1 MIVEVGG
8 GNSGIAE
15 YLEKG
20 LKQGRIF
27 SRDEL
32 DQRIV
37 LEGDLELT
45 NQIINSIEDNGQE
58 RYLHITLSFRED
70 DISNDLL
77 QSVTAEYKSL
87 LMSAYNDDEYNF
99 YAEAHLPKIQSIEDL
114 KTGKMIERK
123 PHIHI
128 VIPERNLLTG
138 NKLLP
143 TGYSDTVNVKNI
155 PYLDS
160 IQEYINYKYNLE
172 SPKDFMR
179 EGGNHSANVLS
190 RIKGDFFGEKQSQF
204 KAKMVDEI
212 SSGKIN
218 SLDSFQQ
225 RLSDFGEVKVRNK
238 GKANQYFAVKLA
250 EDKKFTNLN
259 HPVFSEK
266 AIVTKA
272 LPKPDIDTINA
283 RLSEWKN
290 RVSKEIK
297 FVDFAT
303 PSFRQQYAKADLSE
317 KAQLLIEREQNYE
330 RKHRQGSSL
339 DRTSRRKRNHQSNV
353 AHFNSRQSKPIT
365 RAAVGL
371 SSVQS
376 GIMVRGTAQ
385 RGTRTQ
391 DILPENELN
400 HLRNRKSSLNPSL
413 RRNDSSR
420 RGGNARG
427 RIDVKSPISSRS
439 FNQIAS
445 GVPKQS
451 YQKNIFDKSIESRPY
466 ITPFEHYLETIG
478 NTVRIVKFS
487 DSNVLSHL
495 ANQSIDSQAK
505 QAEMAQYAEIR
516 RNIDPAAF
524 LKQLEKIYA
533 VEPKN
538 YKISYAKDGSPRFNV
553 GKRNLNASDFLTKH
567 LNLQWQEAKSVLEFC
582 YANQQ
587 NRNINQERLAFEKI
601 KSNIKAFDDD
611 LRLFEKKAHTTL
623 HNMNVDN
630 RNAFREEK
638 KRIYARCNL
647 TPKIRNQELAIAS
660 FRCMQRQELIDEFA
674 KNTAFFVKEAKQYFQ
689 QSGYSIRSLEE
700 IDMATQAGKK
710 LQNLQPNYITSAT
723 KELELEDEKK
733 GLFNRIFDRVR
744 EQNPL
749 NQENAQSQQNQH
761 TKDIYSTSSG
771 EEVGTDYRGNIQF
784 KNLALQESLKKNNI
798 GVAKHTDG
806 KIEYKSLTDGKL
818 ICTDDGDKMR
828 IHKKDMSPENV
839 KFFLEVSIDRYGNEL
854 QINGKK
860 EFKDMVIEAAAANNL
875 PVILKPAELQEQ
887 LIARRKEL
895 EIEQKVEIG
904 NSIEKSISE
913 KSQYKNDSNLMTESL
928 VERAEDNANKEDSSL
943 NLSSVESDL
952 SRIAKGELA
961 FTDITGKFEDQKY
974 RDHYKE
980 YVKLHKSEIL
990 AGNRVLTLE
999 QAINASDLITAYN
1012 RQDYYQ
1018 TKYPEYKEHFNQ
1030 AKIYVDKQ
1038 LNGYLNHK
1046 EFIEHCN
1053 KSPILKTAY
1062 NEALEIKLL
1071 QSNISLEK
1079 LQNDSVLS
1087 TNYYQSIEEK
1097 VRKERDF
1104 ILSVKKDVTD
1114 LDKANLKISD
1124 IAEKLQEPR
1133 YREVFKEAIADF
1145 NKSTDKPKF
1154 EFDSIIK
1161 IAEKSINNSNSIN
1174 IEFEYNKQLSIESG
1188 KNSYVVK
1195 IDGVPAQEAI
1205 KQKPELLK
1213 MLDNVALHKDMQA
1226 KGISAELLKSGV
1238 VQPKQLENELKVT
1251 KPKNMTV
1258 DLSGKSVEK
1267 VKAVKSSNLEL

>member
-1 MIVEVGG
+1 MIVEIGG

-32 DQRIV
+32 DHRVV
-37 LEGDLELT
+37 LDGDLELT
-45 NQIINSIEDNGQE
+45 NKIINSIEDNGQE

-99 YAEAHLPKIQSIEDL
+99 YAEAHLPKIQSIEDS

-143 TGYSDTVNVKNI
+143 TGYTDTVNVKNI

-179 EGGNHSANVLS
+179 EGGHHSANVLS
-190 RIKGDFFGEKQSQF
+190 RIKGDFFGEKQSKF
-204 KAKMVDEI
+204 KAQLVDEI

-218 SLDSFQQ
+218 TLESFQR
-225 RLSDFGEVKVRNK
+225 RLSDFGEVKIRNK

-272 LPKPDIDTINA
+272 LPKADIDTIQV
-283 RLSEWKN
+283 RLSEWQN

-303 PSFRQQYAKADLSE
+303 PTFRQKYAKADLDE
-317 KAQLLIEREQNYE
+317 KAQLLIEREQTYE

-339 DRTSRRKRNHQSNV
+339 DRTNRRKRNNQSNV
-353 AHFNSRQSKPIT
+353 AHLNSRQSKPIT
-365 RAAVGL
+365 RAAV
-371 SSVQS
+371 
-376 GIMVRGTAQ
+376 
-385 RGTRTQ
+385 
-391 DILPENELN
+391 N
-400 HLRNRKSSLNPSL
+400 HLRNGEPSINSSL

-420 RGGNARG
+420 RRGNARG
-427 RIDVKSPISSRS
+427 RIDVKPPISSRS
-439 FNQIAS
+439 YNQITS

-451 YQKNIFDKSIESRPY
+451 YQKNIFDKSIESRSY
-466 ITPFEHYLETIG
+466 ITPFEHYLETVG

-487 DSNVLSHL
+487 DSNALSHL
-495 ANQSIDSQAK
+495 AYKTLDSQVK

-516 RNIDPAAF
+516 RNIEPVAF
-524 LKQLEKIYA
+524 LNQLEKIYA
-533 VEPKN
+533 VDPKN
-538 YKISYAKDGSPRFNV
+538 HKISYAKDGSPRFNV

-582 YANQQ
+582 YANQH
-587 NRNINQERLAFEKI
+587 NKNINQERLAFEKM
-601 KSNIKAFDDD
+601 KSNIKAFDND
-611 LRLFEKKAHTTL
+611 LRRFEKNVHTTL

-638 KRIYARCNL
+638 KRIYARHNL

-674 KNTAFFVKEAKQYFQ
+674 QNTASFVKEAKQYFQ

-700 IDMATQAGKK
+700 IDMATKAGQK
-710 LQNLQPNYITSAT
+710 LQDLQPNSIAPAT
-723 KELELEDEKK
+723 KELEREDEKK

-749 NQENAQSQQNQH
+749 NQENEQSQQNH
-761 TKDIYSTSSG
+761 YAKDIYATQSG

-818 ICTDDGDKMR
+818 ICTDDGDKMK
-828 IHKKDMSPENV
+828 IHQKDMSPENV

-854 QINGKK
+854 KINGKK
-860 EFKDMVIEAAAANNL
+860 EFKDMVVEAAAANNL

-895 EIEQKVEIG
+895 EMEQKVEVG
-904 NSIEKSISE
+904 NSIEKAAPEQTQEKAKDEQRSSIEPVQSKSAANDEFRQPQAAEPLKAQPEQAHTPAEQPKSVQEQPQATTE
-913 KSQYKNDSNLMTESL
+913 KAAAISQTKAESSKTTERPAYTIEFKYDESAKQRTAQESAVVAGRFYSVKVNGVPVQEAMKSDPNVAKVLENAAKNSPDLKAKNITADNLKSGFILGLQTSN
-928 VERAEDNANKEDSSL
+928 VGA
-943 NLSSVESDL
+943 
-952 SRIAKGELA
+952 
-961 FTDITGKFEDQKY
+961 GKFNKPE
-974 RDHYKE
+974 
-980 YVKLHKSEIL
+980 
-990 AGNRVLTLE
+990 TL
-999 QAINASDLITAYN
+999 
-1012 RQDYYQ
+1012 
-1018 TKYPEYKEHFNQ
+1018 K
-1030 AKIYVDKQ
+1030 
-1038 LNGYLNHK
+1038 LNG
-1046 EFIEHCN
+1046 
-1053 KSPILKTAY
+1053 SG
-1062 NEALEIKLL
+1062 
-1071 QSNISLEK
+1071 QQIS
-1079 LQNDSVLS
+1079 
-1087 TNYYQSIEEK
+1087 TP
-1097 VRKERDF
+1097 
-1104 ILSVKKDVTD
+1104 
-1114 LDKANLKISD
+1114 KA
-1124 IAEKLQEPR
+1124 Q
-1133 YREVFKEAIADF
+1133 
-1145 NKSTDKPKF
+1145 
-1154 EFDSIIK
+1154 
-1161 IAEKSINNSNSIN
+1161 AEKSAGA
-1174 IEFEYNKQLSIESG
+1174 NK
-1188 KNSYVVK
+1188 
-1195 IDGVPAQEAI
+1195 
-1205 KQKPELLK
+1205 
-1213 MLDNVALHKDMQA
+1213 
-1226 KGISAELLKSGV
+1226 
-1238 VQPKQLENELKVT
+1238 
-1251 KPKNMTV
+1251 
-1258 DLSGKSVEK
+1258 GKS
-1267 VKAVKSSNLEL
+1267 SDISL

>member
-1 MIVEVGG
+1 MIVEIGG

-32 DQRIV
+32 DHRVV
-37 LEGDLELT
+37 LDGDLELT
-45 NQIINSIEDNGQE
+45 NKIINSIEDNGQE

-99 YAEAHLPKIQSIEDL
+99 YAEAHLPKIQSIEDS

-143 TGYSDTVNVKNI
+143 TGYTDTVNVKNI

-179 EGGNHSANVLS
+179 EGGHHSANVLS
-190 RIKGDFFGEKQSQF
+190 RIKGDFFGEKQSKF
-204 KAKMVDEI
+204 KAQLVDEI

-218 SLDSFQQ
+218 TLESFQR
-225 RLSDFGEVKVRNK
+225 RLSDFGEVKIRNK

-272 LPKPDIDTINA
+272 LPKADIDTIQV
-283 RLSEWKN
+283 RLSEWQN

-303 PSFRQQYAKADLSE
+303 PTFRQKYAKADLDE
-317 KAQLLIEREQNYE
+317 KAQLLIEREQTYE

-339 DRTSRRKRNHQSNV
+339 DRTNRRKRNNQSNV
-353 AHFNSRQSKPIT
+353 AHLNSRQSKPIT
-365 RAAVGL
+365 RAAVGV
-371 SSVQS
+371 SSMQS
-376 GIMVRGTAQ
+376 GVVVRGATQ

-391 DILPENELN
+391 SLLSKNELN
-400 HLRNRKSSLNPSL
+400 HLRNGEPSINSSL

-420 RGGNARG
+420 RRGNARG
-427 RIDVKSPISSRS
+427 RIDVKPPISSRS
-439 FNQIAS
+439 YNQITS

-451 YQKNIFDKSIESRPY
+451 YQKNIFDKSIESRSY
-466 ITPFEHYLETIG
+466 ITPFEHYLETVG

-487 DSNVLSHL
+487 DSNALSHL
-495 ANQSIDSQAK
+495 AYKTLDSQVK

-516 RNIDPAAF
+516 RNIEPVAF
-524 LKQLEKIYA
+524 LNQLEKIYA
-533 VEPKN
+533 VDPKN
-538 YKISYAKDGSPRFNV
+538 HKISYAKDGSPRFNV

-582 YANQQ
+582 YANQH
-587 NRNINQERLAFEKI
+587 NKNINQERLAFEKM
-601 KSNIKAFDDD
+601 KSNIKAFDND
-611 LRLFEKKAHTTL
+611 LRRFEKNVHTTL

-638 KRIYARCNL
+638 KRIYARHNL

-674 KNTAFFVKEAKQYFQ
+674 QNTASFVKEAKQYFQ

-700 IDMATQAGKK
+700 IDMATKAGQK
-710 LQNLQPNYITSAT
+710 LQDLQPNSIAPAT
-723 KELELEDEKK
+723 KELEREDEKK

-749 NQENAQSQQNQH
+749 NQENEQSQQNH
-761 TKDIYSTSSG
+761 YAKDIYATQSG

-818 ICTDDGDKMR
+818 ICTDDGDKMK
-828 IHKKDMSPENV
+828 IHQKDMSPENV

-854 QINGKK
+854 KINGKK
-860 EFKDMVIEAAAANNL
+860 EFKDMVVEAAAANNL

-895 EIEQKVEIG
+895 EMEQKVEVG
-904 NSIEKSISE
+904 NSIEKAAPEQTQEKAKDEQRSSIEPVQSKSAANDEFRQPQAAEPLKAQPEQAHTPAEQPKSVQEQPQATTE
-913 KSQYKNDSNLMTESL
+913 KAAAISQTKAESSKTTERPAYTIEFKYDESAKQRTAQESAVVAGRFYSVKVNGVPVQEAMKSDPNVAKVLENAAKNSPDLKAKNITADNLKSGFILGLQTSN
-928 VERAEDNANKEDSSL
+928 VGA
-943 NLSSVESDL
+943 
-952 SRIAKGELA
+952 
-961 FTDITGKFEDQKY
+961 GKFDKPE
-974 RDHYKE
+974 
-980 YVKLHKSEIL
+980 
-990 AGNRVLTLE
+990 TL
-999 QAINASDLITAYN
+999 
-1012 RQDYYQ
+1012 
-1018 TKYPEYKEHFNQ
+1018 K
-1030 AKIYVDKQ
+1030 
-1038 LNGYLNHK
+1038 LNG
-1046 EFIEHCN
+1046 
-1053 KSPILKTAY
+1053 SG
-1062 NEALEIKLL
+1062 
-1071 QSNISLEK
+1071 QQIS
-1079 LQNDSVLS
+1079 
-1087 TNYYQSIEEK
+1087 TP
-1097 VRKERDF
+1097 
-1104 ILSVKKDVTD
+1104 
-1114 LDKANLKISD
+1114 KA
-1124 IAEKLQEPR
+1124 Q
-1133 YREVFKEAIADF
+1133 
-1145 NKSTDKPKF
+1145 
-1154 EFDSIIK
+1154 
-1161 IAEKSINNSNSIN
+1161 AEKSAGA
-1174 IEFEYNKQLSIESG
+1174 NK
-1188 KNSYVVK
+1188 
-1195 IDGVPAQEAI
+1195 
-1205 KQKPELLK
+1205 
-1213 MLDNVALHKDMQA
+1213 
-1226 KGISAELLKSGV
+1226 
-1238 VQPKQLENELKVT
+1238 
-1251 KPKNMTV
+1251 
-1258 DLSGKSVEK
+1258 GKS
-1267 VKAVKSSNLEL
+1267 SDISL

>member
-1 MIVEVGG
+1 MIVEIGG

-32 DQRIV
+32 DHRVV
-37 LEGDLELT
+37 LDGDLELT
-45 NQIINSIEDNGQE
+45 NKIINSIEDNGQE

-99 YAEAHLPKIQSIEDL
+99 YAEAHLPKIQSIEDS
-114 KTGKMIERK
+114 KTGEMIERK

-143 TGYSDTVNVKNI
+143 TGYTDTVNVKNI

-179 EGGNHSANVLS
+179 EGGHHSANVLS
-190 RIKGDFFGEKQSQF
+190 RIKGDFFGEKQSKF
-204 KAKMVDEI
+204 KAQLVDEI

-218 SLDSFQQ
+218 TLESFQR
-225 RLSDFGEVKVRNK
+225 RLSDFGEVKIRNK

-272 LPKPDIDTINA
+272 LPKADIDTIQV
-283 RLSEWKN
+283 RLSEWQN

-303 PSFRQQYAKADLSE
+303 PTFRQKYAKADLDE
-317 KAQLLIEREQNYE
+317 KAQLLIEREQTYE

-339 DRTSRRKRNHQSNV
+339 DRTNRRKRNHQSNV
-353 AHFNSRQSKPIT
+353 AHLNSRQSKSIT
-365 RAAVGL
+365 RAAVGV
-371 SSVQS
+371 SSMQS
-376 GIMVRGTAQ
+376 GVMVRGATQ

-391 DILPENELN
+391 SLLSENELN
-400 HLRNRKSSLNPSL
+400 HLRNGKPSIDPSL

-420 RGGNARG
+420 RRGNARG
-427 RIDVKSPISSRS
+427 RIDVKPPISSRS
-439 FNQIAS
+439 FNQITS

-451 YQKNIFDKSIESRPY
+451 YQKNIFDKSIESRSY
-466 ITPFEHYLETIG
+466 ITPFEHYLETVG

-487 DSNVLSHL
+487 DSNALSHL
-495 ANQSIDSQAK
+495 AYKTLDSQFK

-516 RNIDPAAF
+516 RNIEPVTF
-524 LKQLEKIYA
+524 LNQLEKIYA
-533 VEPKN
+533 VDPKN
-538 YKISYAKDGSPRFNV
+538 HKISYAKDGSPRFNV

-582 YANQQ
+582 YANQH
-587 NRNINQERLAFEKI
+587 NKNINQERLAFEKM
-601 KSNIKAFDDD
+601 KSNIKAFDND
-611 LRLFEKKAHTTL
+611 LRRFEKNAHTKL

-638 KRIYARCNL
+638 KRIYARHNL

-674 KNTAFFVKEAKQYFQ
+674 QNTASFVKEAKQYFQ

-700 IDMATQAGKK
+700 IDMATKAGQK
-710 LQNLQPNYITSAT
+710 LQDLQPNSIAPAT
-723 KELELEDEKK
+723 KELEREDEKK

-749 NQENAQSQQNQH
+749 NQENEQSQQNH
-761 TKDIYSTSSG
+761 HAKDIYATQSG

-818 ICTDDGDKMR
+818 ICTDDGDKMK
-828 IHKKDMSPENV
+828 IHQKDMSPENV

-854 QINGKK
+854 KINGKK
-860 EFKDMVIEAAAANNL
+860 EFKDMVVEAAAANNL

-895 EIEQKVEIG
+895 EMEQKVEVG
-904 NSIEKSISE
+904 NSIEKAAPEQTQEKAKDEQRSSIEPVQSKSAANDEFRQPQAAEPLKAQPEQAHTPAEQPKSVQEQPQTTTE
-913 KSQYKNDSNLMTESL
+913 KAAAISQTKAESSKTTERPAYTIEFKYDESAKQRTAQESAVVAGRFYSVKVNGVPVQEAMKSDPNVAKVLENAAKNSPDLKAKNITADNLKSGYILGLQTSN
-928 VERAEDNANKEDSSL
+928 VGA
-943 NLSSVESDL
+943 
-952 SRIAKGELA
+952 
-961 FTDITGKFEDQKY
+961 GKFDKPE
-974 RDHYKE
+974 
-980 YVKLHKSEIL
+980 
-990 AGNRVLTLE
+990 TL
-999 QAINASDLITAYN
+999 
-1012 RQDYYQ
+1012 
-1018 TKYPEYKEHFNQ
+1018 K
-1030 AKIYVDKQ
+1030 
-1038 LNGYLNHK
+1038 LNG
-1046 EFIEHCN
+1046 
-1053 KSPILKTAY
+1053 SG
-1062 NEALEIKLL
+1062 
-1071 QSNISLEK
+1071 QQIS
-1079 LQNDSVLS
+1079 
-1087 TNYYQSIEEK
+1087 TP
-1097 VRKERDF
+1097 
-1104 ILSVKKDVTD
+1104 
-1114 LDKANLKISD
+1114 KA
-1124 IAEKLQEPR
+1124 Q
-1133 YREVFKEAIADF
+1133 
-1145 NKSTDKPKF
+1145 
-1154 EFDSIIK
+1154 
-1161 IAEKSINNSNSIN
+1161 AEKSAGAS
-1174 IEFEYNKQLSIESG
+1174 K
-1188 KNSYVVK
+1188 
-1195 IDGVPAQEAI
+1195 
-1205 KQKPELLK
+1205 
-1213 MLDNVALHKDMQA
+1213 
-1226 KGISAELLKSGV
+1226 
-1238 VQPKQLENELKVT
+1238 
-1251 KPKNMTV
+1251 
-1258 DLSGKSVEK
+1258 GKS
-1267 VKAVKSSNLEL
+1267 SDISL

>member
-1 MIVEVGG
+1 MIVEIGG

-32 DQRIV
+32 DHRVV
-37 LEGDLELT
+37 LDGDLELT
-45 NQIINSIEDNGQE
+45 NKIINSIEDNGQE

-99 YAEAHLPKIQSIEDL
+99 YAEAHLPKIQSIEDS

-128 VIPERNLLTG
+128 VIPERNLLTE

-143 TGYSDTVNVKNI
+143 TGYTDTVNVKNI

-179 EGGNHSANVLS
+179 EGGHHSANVLS
-190 RIKGDFFGEKQSQF
+190 RIKGDFFGEKQSKF
-204 KAKMVDEI
+204 KAQLVDEI

-218 SLDSFQQ
+218 TLESFQR
-225 RLSDFGEVKVRNK
+225 RLSDFGEVKIRNK

-303 PSFRQQYAKADLSE
+303 PSFRQQYAKADLGE
-317 KAQLLIEREQNYE
+317 KADLLIEREQNYE

-339 DRTSRRKRNHQSNV
+339 DRTNRRKRSHQSNV
-353 AHFNSRQSKPIT
+353 AHLNSRQSKSIT
-365 RAAVGL
+365 RAAVGV
-371 SSVQS
+371 SSMQS
-376 GIMVRGTAQ
+376 GVMVRGATQ

-391 DILPENELN
+391 SLLSENELN
-400 HLRNRKSSLNPSL
+400 YLRNGKPSIDPSL

-420 RGGNARG
+420 RRGNARG
-427 RIDVKSPISSRS
+427 RIDVKPPISSRS
-439 FNQIAS
+439 FNQITS

-451 YQKNIFDKSIESRPY
+451 YQKNIFDKSIESRSY
-466 ITPFEHYLETIG
+466 ITPFEHYLETVG

-487 DSNVLSHL
+487 DSNALSHL
-495 ANQSIDSQAK
+495 AYKTLDSQVK

-516 RNIDPAAF
+516 RNIEPVAF
-524 LKQLEKIYA
+524 LNQLEKIYA
-533 VEPKN
+533 VDPKN
-538 YKISYAKDGSPRFNV
+538 HKISYSKDGSPRFNV

-582 YANQQ
+582 YANQH
-587 NRNINQERLAFEKI
+587 NKSINQERLAFEKM
-601 KSNIKAFDDD
+601 KSNIKAFDND
-611 LRLFEKKAHTTL
+611 LRRFEKNAHTTL

-638 KRIYARCNL
+638 KRIYARHNL

-660 FRCMQRQELIDEFA
+660 FRCMQQQELIDEFA
-674 KNTAFFVKEAKQYFQ
+674 QNTASFVKEAKQYFQ

-700 IDMATQAGKK
+700 IDMATKAGQK
-710 LQNLQPNYITSAT
+710 LQDLQPNSIAPAT
-723 KELELEDEKK
+723 KELERENEKK

-749 NQENAQSQQNQH
+749 NQENEQSQQNH
-761 TKDIYSTSSG
+761 YAKDIYATQSG

-818 ICTDDGDKMR
+818 ICTDDGDKMK
-828 IHKKDMSPENV
+828 IHQKDMSPENV

-854 QINGKK
+854 KINGKK
-860 EFKDMVIEAAAANNL
+860 EFKDMVVEAAAANNL

-895 EIEQKVEIG
+895 EMEQKVEVG
-904 NSIEKSISE
+904 NSIEKAAIEKAAPEQTQETAKDEQSSSIEPVQSKSAANDEFRQPQAAEPLKAQPEQAHTPAEQPQATTE
-913 KSQYKNDSNLMTESL
+913 KAAVISQTKAESSKTTERPAYTIEFKYDESAKQRTAQESAVVAGRFYSVKVNGVPVQEAMKSDPNVAKVLENAAKNSPDLKAKNITADNLKSGYILGLQTSN
-928 VERAEDNANKEDSSL
+928 VGA
-943 NLSSVESDL
+943 
-952 SRIAKGELA
+952 
-961 FTDITGKFEDQKY
+961 GKFDKPE
-974 RDHYKE
+974 
-980 YVKLHKSEIL
+980 
-990 AGNRVLTLE
+990 TL
-999 QAINASDLITAYN
+999 
-1012 RQDYYQ
+1012 
-1018 TKYPEYKEHFNQ
+1018 K
-1030 AKIYVDKQ
+1030 
-1038 LNGYLNHK
+1038 LNGLG
-1046 EFIEHCN
+1046 
-1053 KSPILKTAY
+1053 
-1062 NEALEIKLL
+1062 
-1071 QSNISLEK
+1071 QQIS
-1079 LQNDSVLS
+1079 
-1087 TNYYQSIEEK
+1087 TP
-1097 VRKERDF
+1097 
-1104 ILSVKKDVTD
+1104 
-1114 LDKANLKISD
+1114 KA
-1124 IAEKLQEPR
+1124 Q
-1133 YREVFKEAIADF
+1133 
-1145 NKSTDKPKF
+1145 
-1154 EFDSIIK
+1154 
-1161 IAEKSINNSNSIN
+1161 AEKSAGA
-1174 IEFEYNKQLSIESG
+1174 NK
-1188 KNSYVVK
+1188 
-1195 IDGVPAQEAI
+1195 
-1205 KQKPELLK
+1205 
-1213 MLDNVALHKDMQA
+1213 
-1226 KGISAELLKSGV
+1226 
-1238 VQPKQLENELKVT
+1238 
-1251 KPKNMTV
+1251 
-1258 DLSGKSVEK
+1258 GKS
-1267 VKAVKSSNLEL
+1267 SDISL

>member
-1 MIVEVGG
+1 MIVEIGG

-27 SRDEL
+27 SRDKL
-32 DQRIV
+32 DHRVV
-37 LEGDLELT
+37 LDGDLELT
-45 NQIINSIEDNGQE
+45 NKIINSIEDNGQE

-99 YAEAHLPKIQSIEDL
+99 YAEAHLPKMQSIEDS

-143 TGYSDTVNVKNI
+143 TGYTDTVNVKNI

-179 EGGNHSANVLS
+179 EGGHHSANVLS
-190 RIKGDFFGEKQSQF
+190 RIKGDFFGEKQSKF
-204 KAKMVDEI
+204 KAQLVDEI

-218 SLDSFQQ
+218 TLESFQR
-225 RLSDFGEVKVRNK
+225 RLSDFGEVKIRNK

-272 LPKPDIDTINA
+272 LPKADIDTIQV
-283 RLSEWKN
+283 RLSEWQN

-303 PSFRQQYAKADLSE
+303 PAFRQKYAKADLDE
-317 KAQLLIEREQNYE
+317 KAQLLIEREQTYE

-339 DRTSRRKRNHQSNV
+339 ERASRRQRNHQSN
-353 AHFNSRQSKPIT
+353 ASNTNSRQSKSIA
-365 RAAVGL
+365 RASIGL
-371 SSVQS
+371 SSVQ
-376 GIMVRGTAQ
+376 GGVVVRGATQ

-391 DILPENELN
+391 SLLSENELN
-400 HLRNRKSSLNPSL
+400 HLRNGEPSINSSL

-420 RGGNARG
+420 RRGNARG
-427 RIDVKSPISSRS
+427 RIDVKPPISSRS

-466 ITPFEHYLETIG
+466 ITPFEHYLDTVG

-487 DSNVLSHL
+487 DSNALSHL
-495 ANQSIDSQAK
+495 AYKTLDSQVK

-516 RNIDPAAF
+516 RNIEPVAF
-524 LKQLEKIYA
+524 LNQLEKIYA
-533 VEPKN
+533 VDPKN
-538 YKISYAKDGSPRFNV
+538 HKISYAKDGSPRFNV

-582 YANQQ
+582 YANQH
-587 NRNINQERLAFEKI
+587 NKNINQERLAFEKM
-601 KSNIKAFDDD
+601 KSNIKAFDND
-611 LRLFEKKAHTTL
+611 LRRFEKNAHTTL

-638 KRIYARCNL
+638 KRIYARHNL

-674 KNTAFFVKEAKQYFQ
+674 QNTASFVKEAKQYFQ

-700 IDMATQAGKK
+700 IDMATKAGQK
-710 LQNLQPNYITSAT
+710 LQDLQPNSIAPAT
-723 KELELEDEKK
+723 KELEREDEKK

-749 NQENAQSQQNQH
+749 NQENEQSQQNH
-761 TKDIYSTSSG
+761 YAKDIYATQSG

-818 ICTDDGDKMR
+818 ICTDDGDKMK
-828 IHKKDMSPENV
+828 IHQKDMSPENV

-854 QINGKK
+854 KINGKK
-860 EFKDMVIEAAAANNL
+860 EFKDMVVEAAAANNL

-895 EIEQKVEIG
+895 EMEQKVEVG
-904 NSIEKSISE
+904 NSIEKATPEQAKDEQRSSIEPVQSKSAANDEFRQPQAAEPLKAQPEQAHTPAEQPKPVQEQPQATTE
-913 KSQYKNDSNLMTESL
+913 KAAAISQTKAESSKTTERPAYTIEFKYDESAKQRTAQESAVVAGRFYSVKVNGVPVQEVMKSDPNVAKVLENAAKNSPDLKAKNITADNLKSGYILGLQTSN
-928 VERAEDNANKEDSSL
+928 VGA
-943 NLSSVESDL
+943 
-952 SRIAKGELA
+952 
-961 FTDITGKFEDQKY
+961 GKFDKPE
-974 RDHYKE
+974 
-980 YVKLHKSEIL
+980 
-990 AGNRVLTLE
+990 TL
-999 QAINASDLITAYN
+999 
-1012 RQDYYQ
+1012 
-1018 TKYPEYKEHFNQ
+1018 K
-1030 AKIYVDKQ
+1030 
-1038 LNGYLNHK
+1038 LNG
-1046 EFIEHCN
+1046 
-1053 KSPILKTAY
+1053 SG
-1062 NEALEIKLL
+1062 
-1071 QSNISLEK
+1071 QQIS
-1079 LQNDSVLS
+1079 
-1087 TNYYQSIEEK
+1087 TP
-1097 VRKERDF
+1097 
-1104 ILSVKKDVTD
+1104 
-1114 LDKANLKISD
+1114 KA
-1124 IAEKLQEPR
+1124 Q
-1133 YREVFKEAIADF
+1133 
-1145 NKSTDKPKF
+1145 
-1154 EFDSIIK
+1154 
-1161 IAEKSINNSNSIN
+1161 AEKSAGA
-1174 IEFEYNKQLSIESG
+1174 NK
-1188 KNSYVVK
+1188 
-1195 IDGVPAQEAI
+1195 
-1205 KQKPELLK
+1205 
-1213 MLDNVALHKDMQA
+1213 
-1226 KGISAELLKSGV
+1226 
-1238 VQPKQLENELKVT
+1238 
-1251 KPKNMTV
+1251 
-1258 DLSGKSVEK
+1258 GKS
-1267 VKAVKSSNLEL
+1267 SDISL

>member
-1 MIVEVGG
+1 MIVEIGG

-32 DQRIV
+32 DHRVV
-37 LEGDLELT
+37 LDGDLELT
-45 NQIINSIEDNGQE
+45 NKIINSIEDNGQE

-99 YAEAHLPKIQSIEDL
+99 YAEAHLPKIQSIEDS
-114 KTGKMIERK
+114 KTGEMIERK

-143 TGYSDTVNVKNI
+143 TGYTDTVNVKNI

-179 EGGNHSANVLS
+179 EGGHHSANVLS
-190 RIKGDFFGEKQSQF
+190 RIKGDFFGEKQSKF
-204 KAKMVDEI
+204 KAQLVDEI

-218 SLDSFQQ
+218 TLESFQR
-225 RLSDFGEVKVRNK
+225 RLSDFGEVKIRNK

-272 LPKPDIDTINA
+272 LPKADIDTIQV
-283 RLSEWKN
+283 RLSEWQN

-303 PSFRQQYAKADLSE
+303 PTFRQKYAKADLDE
-317 KAQLLIEREQNYE
+317 KAQLLIEREQTYE

-339 DRTSRRKRNHQSNV
+339 DRTNRRKRNHQSNV
-353 AHFNSRQSKPIT
+353 AHLNSRQSKSIT
-365 RAAVGL
+365 RAAVGV
-371 SSVQS
+371 SSMQS
-376 GIMVRGTAQ
+376 GVMVRGATQ

-391 DILPENELN
+391 SLLSENELN
-400 HLRNRKSSLNPSL
+400 YLRNGKPSIDPSL

-420 RGGNARG
+420 RRGNARG
-427 RIDVKSPISSRS
+427 RIDVKPPISSRS
-439 FNQIAS
+439 FNQITS

-451 YQKNIFDKSIESRPY
+451 YQKNIFDKSIESRSY
-466 ITPFEHYLETIG
+466 ITPFEHYLETVG

-487 DSNVLSHL
+487 DSNALSHL
-495 ANQSIDSQAK
+495 AYKTLDSQVK

-516 RNIDPAAF
+516 RNIEPVAF
-524 LKQLEKIYA
+524 LNQLEKIYA
-533 VEPKN
+533 VDPKN
-538 YKISYAKDGSPRFNV
+538 HKISYAKDGSPRFNV

-582 YANQQ
+582 YANQHDK
-587 NRNINQERLAFEKI
+587 NINQERLAFEKM
-601 KSNIKAFDDD
+601 KSNIKAFDND
-611 LRLFEKKAHTTL
+611 LRRFEKNAHTKL

-638 KRIYARCNL
+638 KRIYARHNL

-674 KNTAFFVKEAKQYFQ
+674 QNTASFVKEAKQYFQ

-700 IDMATQAGKK
+700 IDMATKAGQK
-710 LQNLQPNYITSAT
+710 LQDLQPNSIAPAT
-723 KELELEDEKK
+723 KELEREDEKK

-749 NQENAQSQQNQH
+749 NQENEQSQQNH
-761 TKDIYSTSSG
+761 HAKDIYATQSG

-818 ICTDDGDKMR
+818 ICTDDGDKMK
-828 IHKKDMSPENV
+828 IHQKDMSPENV

-854 QINGKK
+854 KINGKK
-860 EFKDMVIEAAAANNL
+860 EFKDMVVEAAAANNL

-895 EIEQKVEIG
+895 EMEQKVEVG
-904 NSIEKSISE
+904 NSIEKAASEQTQEKAKDEQRSSIEPVQSKSAANDEFRQPQAAEPLKVQPEQAHTPAEQPKSVQEQPQATTE
-913 KSQYKNDSNLMTESL
+913 KAAAISQTKAESSKTTERPAYTIEFKYDESAKQRTAQESAVVAGRFYSVKVNGVPVQEAMKSDPNVAKVLENAAKNSPDLKAKNITADNLKSGYILGLQTSN
-928 VERAEDNANKEDSSL
+928 VGA
-943 NLSSVESDL
+943 
-952 SRIAKGELA
+952 
-961 FTDITGKFEDQKY
+961 GKFDKPE
-974 RDHYKE
+974 
-980 YVKLHKSEIL
+980 
-990 AGNRVLTLE
+990 TL
-999 QAINASDLITAYN
+999 
-1012 RQDYYQ
+1012 
-1018 TKYPEYKEHFNQ
+1018 K
-1030 AKIYVDKQ
+1030 
-1038 LNGYLNHK
+1038 LNG
-1046 EFIEHCN
+1046 
-1053 KSPILKTAY
+1053 SG
-1062 NEALEIKLL
+1062 
-1071 QSNISLEK
+1071 QQIS
-1079 LQNDSVLS
+1079 
-1087 TNYYQSIEEK
+1087 TP
-1097 VRKERDF
+1097 
-1104 ILSVKKDVTD
+1104 
-1114 LDKANLKISD
+1114 KA
-1124 IAEKLQEPR
+1124 Q
-1133 YREVFKEAIADF
+1133 
-1145 NKSTDKPKF
+1145 
-1154 EFDSIIK
+1154 
-1161 IAEKSINNSNSIN
+1161 AEKSAGAS
-1174 IEFEYNKQLSIESG
+1174 K
-1188 KNSYVVK
+1188 
-1195 IDGVPAQEAI
+1195 
-1205 KQKPELLK
+1205 
-1213 MLDNVALHKDMQA
+1213 
-1226 KGISAELLKSGV
+1226 
-1238 VQPKQLENELKVT
+1238 
-1251 KPKNMTV
+1251 
-1258 DLSGKSVEK
+1258 GKS
-1267 VKAVKSSNLEL
+1267 SDISL

>member
-1 MIVEVGG
+1 MIVEIGG

-32 DQRIV
+32 DHRLV
-37 LEGDLELT
+37 LDGDLELT
-45 NQIINSIEDNGQE
+45 NKIINSIEDNGQE

-99 YAEAHLPKIQSIEDL
+99 YAEAHLPKIQSIEDS

-143 TGYSDTVNVKNI
+143 TGYTDTVNVKNI

-179 EGGNHSANVLS
+179 EGGHHSANVLS

-204 KAKMVDEI
+204 KAQLVDEI

-218 SLDSFQQ
+218 TLESFQR
-225 RLSDFGEVKVRNK
+225 RLSDFGEVKIRNK
-238 GKANQYFAVKLA
+238 GKANQYFAVKLP

-272 LPKPDIDTINA
+272 LPKADIDTIQV
-283 RLSEWKN
+283 RLSEWQN

-303 PSFRQQYAKADLSE
+303 PAFRQKYAKADLDE
-317 KAQLLIEREQNYE
+317 KAQLLIEREQTYE

-339 DRTSRRKRNHQSNV
+339 ERASRRQRNHQSN
-353 AHFNSRQSKPIT
+353 ASNTNSRQSESIA
-365 RAAVGL
+365 RASIGL
-371 SSVQS
+371 SSVQ
-376 GIMVRGTAQ
+376 GGVVVRGATQ

-391 DILPENELN
+391 SLLSENELN
-400 HLRNRKSSLNPSL
+400 HLRNGEPSINSSL

-420 RGGNARG
+420 RRGNARG
-427 RIDVKSPISSRS
+427 RIDVKPPISSRS
-439 FNQIAS
+439 FNQITS

-466 ITPFEHYLETIG
+466 ITPFEHYLDTVG

-487 DSNVLSHL
+487 DSNALSHL
-495 ANQSIDSQAK
+495 AYQTLDSQAK

-516 RNIDPAAF
+516 RNIDPAVF
-524 LKQLEKIYA
+524 LNQLEKIYA
-533 VEPKN
+533 VDPKN
-538 YKISYAKDGSPRFNV
+538 HKISYAKDGSPRFNV

-582 YANQQ
+582 YANQH
-587 NRNINQERLAFEKI
+587 NKNINQERLAFEKM
-601 KSNIKAFDDD
+601 KSNIKAFDND
-611 LRLFEKKAHTTL
+611 LRRFEKNAHTTL

-638 KRIYARCNL
+638 KRIYARHNL

-674 KNTAFFVKEAKQYFQ
+674 QNTASFVKEAKQYFQ

-700 IDMATQAGKK
+700 IDMATKAGQK
-710 LQNLQPNYITSAT
+710 LQDLQPNSIAPAT
-723 KELELEDEKK
+723 KELEREDEKK

-749 NQENAQSQQNQH
+749 NQENEQSQQNH
-761 TKDIYSTSSG
+761 HAKDIYATQSG

-818 ICTDDGDKMR
+818 ICTDDGDKMK
-828 IHKKDMSPENV
+828 IHQKDMSPENV

-854 QINGKK
+854 KINGKK
-860 EFKDMVIEAAAANNL
+860 EFKDMVVEAAAANNL

-895 EIEQKVEIG
+895 EMEQKVEVG
-904 NSIEKSISE
+904 NSIEKATPEQTQDKAKDEQRSSIEPVQSKSAANDEFRQPQAAEPLKAQPEQAHTPAEQPKSVQEQPLATTE
-913 KSQYKNDSNLMTESL
+913 KAAAISQTKAESSKTTERPAYTIEFKYDESAKQRMAQESAVVAGRFYSVKVNGVPVQEAMKSDPNVAKVLENAAKNSPDLKAKKITADNLKSGYILGLQTSN
-928 VERAEDNANKEDSSL
+928 VGA
-943 NLSSVESDL
+943 
-952 SRIAKGELA
+952 
-961 FTDITGKFEDQKY
+961 GKFDKP
-974 RDHYKE
+974 
-980 YVKLHKSEIL
+980 
-990 AGNRVLTLE
+990 ATL
-999 QAINASDLITAYN
+999 
-1012 RQDYYQ
+1012 
-1018 TKYPEYKEHFNQ
+1018 K
-1030 AKIYVDKQ
+1030 
-1038 LNGYLNHK
+1038 LNG
-1046 EFIEHCN
+1046 
-1053 KSPILKTAY
+1053 SG
-1062 NEALEIKLL
+1062 
-1071 QSNISLEK
+1071 QQIS
-1079 LQNDSVLS
+1079 
-1087 TNYYQSIEEK
+1087 TP
-1097 VRKERDF
+1097 
-1104 ILSVKKDVTD
+1104 
-1114 LDKANLKISD
+1114 KA
-1124 IAEKLQEPR
+1124 Q
-1133 YREVFKEAIADF
+1133 
-1145 NKSTDKPKF
+1145 
-1154 EFDSIIK
+1154 
-1161 IAEKSINNSNSIN
+1161 AEKSAGAS
-1174 IEFEYNKQLSIESG
+1174 K
-1188 KNSYVVK
+1188 
-1195 IDGVPAQEAI
+1195 
-1205 KQKPELLK
+1205 
-1213 MLDNVALHKDMQA
+1213 
-1226 KGISAELLKSGV
+1226 
-1238 VQPKQLENELKVT
+1238 
-1251 KPKNMTV
+1251 
-1258 DLSGKSVEK
+1258 GKS
-1267 VKAVKSSNLEL
+1267 SDISL

>member
-1 MIVEVGG
+1 MIVEIGG

-32 DQRIV
+32 DHRVV
-37 LEGDLELT
+37 LDGDLELT
-45 NQIINSIEDNGQE
+45 NKIINSIEDNGQE
-58 RYLHITLSFRED
+58 RYLHITLSFRKD

-99 YAEAHLPKIQSIEDL
+99 YAEAHLPKIQSIEDS

-143 TGYSDTVNVKNI
+143 TGYTDTVNVKNI

-179 EGGNHSANVLS
+179 EGGHHSANVLS
-190 RIKGDFFGEKQSQF
+190 RIKGDFFGEKQSKF
-204 KAKMVDEI
+204 KAQLVDEI

-218 SLDSFQQ
+218 TLESFQR
-225 RLSDFGEVKVRNK
+225 RLSDFGEVKIRNK

-272 LPKPDIDTINA
+272 LPKADIDTIQV
-283 RLSEWKN
+283 RLSEWQN

-303 PSFRQQYAKADLSE
+303 PTFRQKYAKADLDE
-317 KAQLLIEREQNYE
+317 KAQLLIEREQTYE

-339 DRTSRRKRNHQSNV
+339 DRTNRRKRNNQSNV
-353 AHFNSRQSKPIT
+353 AHLNSRQSKPIT
-365 RAAVGL
+365 RAAVGV
-371 SSVQS
+371 SSMQS
-376 GIMVRGTAQ
+376 GVVVRGATQ

-391 DILPENELN
+391 SLLSKNELN
-400 HLRNRKSSLNPSL
+400 HLRNGEPSINSSL

-420 RGGNARG
+420 RRGNARG
-427 RIDVKSPISSRS
+427 RIDVKPPISSRS
-439 FNQIAS
+439 YNQITS

-451 YQKNIFDKSIESRPY
+451 YQKNIFDKSIESRSY
-466 ITPFEHYLETIG
+466 ITPFEHYLETVG

-487 DSNVLSHL
+487 DSNALSHL
-495 ANQSIDSQAK
+495 AYKTLDSQVK

-516 RNIDPAAF
+516 RNIEPVAF
-524 LKQLEKIYA
+524 LNQLEKIYA
-533 VEPKN
+533 VDPKN
-538 YKISYAKDGSPRFNV
+538 HKISYAKDGSPRFNV

-582 YANQQ
+582 YANQH
-587 NRNINQERLAFEKI
+587 NKNINQERLAFEKM
-601 KSNIKAFDDD
+601 KSNIKAFDND
-611 LRLFEKKAHTTL
+611 LRRFEKNVHTTL

-638 KRIYARCNL
+638 KRIYARHNL

-674 KNTAFFVKEAKQYFQ
+674 QNTASFVKEAKQYFQ

-700 IDMATQAGKK
+700 IDMATKAGQK
-710 LQNLQPNYITSAT
+710 LQDLQPNSISPAT
-723 KELELEDEKK
+723 KELEREDEKK

-749 NQENAQSQQNQH
+749 NQENEQSQQNH
-761 TKDIYSTSSG
+761 YAKDIYATQSG

-818 ICTDDGDKMR
+818 ICTDDGDKMK
-828 IHKKDMSPENV
+828 IHQKDMSPENV

-854 QINGKK
+854 KINGKK
-860 EFKDMVIEAAAANNL
+860 EFKDMVVEAAAANNL

-895 EIEQKVEIG
+895 EMEQKVEVG
-904 NSIEKSISE
+904 NSIEKAAPEQTQEKAKDEQRSSIEPVQSKSAANDEFRQPQAAEPLKAQPEQAHTPAEQPKSVQEQPQATTE
-913 KSQYKNDSNLMTESL
+913 KAAAISQTKAESSKTTERPAYTIEFKYDESAKQRTAQESAVVAGRFYSVKVNGVPVQEAMKSDPNVAKVLENAAKNSPDLKAKNITADNLKSGFILGLQTSN
-928 VERAEDNANKEDSSL
+928 VGA
-943 NLSSVESDL
+943 
-952 SRIAKGELA
+952 
-961 FTDITGKFEDQKY
+961 GKFNKPE
-974 RDHYKE
+974 
-980 YVKLHKSEIL
+980 
-990 AGNRVLTLE
+990 TL
-999 QAINASDLITAYN
+999 
-1012 RQDYYQ
+1012 
-1018 TKYPEYKEHFNQ
+1018 K
-1030 AKIYVDKQ
+1030 
-1038 LNGYLNHK
+1038 LNG
-1046 EFIEHCN
+1046 
-1053 KSPILKTAY
+1053 SG
-1062 NEALEIKLL
+1062 
-1071 QSNISLEK
+1071 QQIS
-1079 LQNDSVLS
+1079 
-1087 TNYYQSIEEK
+1087 TP
-1097 VRKERDF
+1097 
-1104 ILSVKKDVTD
+1104 
-1114 LDKANLKISD
+1114 KA
-1124 IAEKLQEPR
+1124 Q
-1133 YREVFKEAIADF
+1133 
-1145 NKSTDKPKF
+1145 
-1154 EFDSIIK
+1154 
-1161 IAEKSINNSNSIN
+1161 AEKSAGA
-1174 IEFEYNKQLSIESG
+1174 NK
-1188 KNSYVVK
+1188 
-1195 IDGVPAQEAI
+1195 
-1205 KQKPELLK
+1205 
-1213 MLDNVALHKDMQA
+1213 
-1226 KGISAELLKSGV
+1226 
-1238 VQPKQLENELKVT
+1238 
-1251 KPKNMTV
+1251 
-1258 DLSGKSVEK
+1258 GKS
-1267 VKAVKSSNLEL
+1267 SDISL

>member
-1 MIVEVGG
+1 MIVEIGG

-32 DQRIV
+32 DHRVV
-37 LEGDLELT
+37 LDGDLELT
-45 NQIINSIEDNGQE
+45 NKIINSIEDNGQE

-99 YAEAHLPKIQSIEDL
+99 YAEAHLPKIQSIEDS

-143 TGYSDTVNVKNI
+143 TGYTDTVNVKNI

-179 EGGNHSANVLS
+179 EGGHHSANVLS
-190 RIKGDFFGEKQSQF
+190 RIKGDFFGEKQSKF
-204 KAKMVDEI
+204 KAQLVDEI

-218 SLDSFQQ
+218 TLESFQR
-225 RLSDFGEVKVRNK
+225 RLSDFGEVKIRNK

-272 LPKPDIDTINA
+272 LPKADIDTIQV
-283 RLSEWKN
+283 RLSEWQN

-303 PSFRQQYAKADLSE
+303 PTFRQKYAKADLDE
-317 KAQLLIEREQNYE
+317 KAQLLIEREQTYE

-339 DRTSRRKRNHQSNV
+339 DRTNRRKRNHQSNV
-353 AHFNSRQSKPIT
+353 AHLNSRQSKSIT
-365 RAAVGL
+365 RAAVGV
-371 SSVQS
+371 SSMQS
-376 GIMVRGTAQ
+376 GVMVRGATQ

-391 DILPENELN
+391 SLLSENELN
-400 HLRNRKSSLNPSL
+400 HLRNGKPSIDPSL

-420 RGGNARG
+420 RRGNARG
-427 RIDVKSPISSRS
+427 RIDVKPPISSRS
-439 FNQIAS
+439 FNQITS

-451 YQKNIFDKSIESRPY
+451 YQKNIFDKSIESRSY
-466 ITPFEHYLETIG
+466 ITPFEHYLETVG

-487 DSNVLSHL
+487 DSNALSHL
-495 ANQSIDSQAK
+495 AYKTLDSQVK

-516 RNIDPAAF
+516 RNIEPVAF
-524 LKQLEKIYA
+524 LNQLEKIYA
-533 VEPKN
+533 VDPKN
-538 YKISYAKDGSPRFNV
+538 HKISYAKDGSPRFNV

-582 YANQQ
+582 YANQH
-587 NRNINQERLAFEKI
+587 NKNINQERLAFEKM
-601 KSNIKAFDDD
+601 KSNIKAFYND
-611 LRLFEKKAHTTL
+611 LRRFEKNAHSTL

-638 KRIYARCNL
+638 KRIYARHNL

-674 KNTAFFVKEAKQYFQ
+674 QNTASFVKEAKQYFQ

-700 IDMATQAGKK
+700 IDMATKAGQK
-710 LQNLQPNYITSAT
+710 LQDLQPNSIAPAT
-723 KELELEDEKK
+723 KELEREDEKK

-749 NQENAQSQQNQH
+749 NQENEQSQQNH
-761 TKDIYSTSSG
+761 YAKDIYATQSG

-818 ICTDDGDKMR
+818 ICTDDGDKMK
-828 IHKKDMSPENV
+828 IHQKDMSPENV

-854 QINGKK
+854 KINGKK
-860 EFKDMVIEAAAANNL
+860 EFKDMVVEAAAANNL

-895 EIEQKVEIG
+895 EMEQKVEVG
-904 NSIEKSISE
+904 NSIEKAAPEQTQEKAKDEQRSSIEPVQSKSAANDEFRQPQAAEPLKAQPEQAHTPAEQPKSVQEQPQATTE
-913 KSQYKNDSNLMTESL
+913 KAAAISQTKAESSKTTERPAYTIEFKYDESAKQRTAQESAVVAGRFYSVKVNGVPVQEAMKSDPNVAKVLENAAKNSPDLKAKNITADNLKSGYILGLQTSN
-928 VERAEDNANKEDSSL
+928 VGA
-943 NLSSVESDL
+943 
-952 SRIAKGELA
+952 
-961 FTDITGKFEDQKY
+961 GKFDKPE
-974 RDHYKE
+974 
-980 YVKLHKSEIL
+980 
-990 AGNRVLTLE
+990 TL
-999 QAINASDLITAYN
+999 
-1012 RQDYYQ
+1012 
-1018 TKYPEYKEHFNQ
+1018 K
-1030 AKIYVDKQ
+1030 
-1038 LNGYLNHK
+1038 LNG
-1046 EFIEHCN
+1046 
-1053 KSPILKTAY
+1053 SG
-1062 NEALEIKLL
+1062 
-1071 QSNISLEK
+1071 QQIS
-1079 LQNDSVLS
+1079 
-1087 TNYYQSIEEK
+1087 TP
-1097 VRKERDF
+1097 
-1104 ILSVKKDVTD
+1104 
-1114 LDKANLKISD
+1114 KA
-1124 IAEKLQEPR
+1124 Q
-1133 YREVFKEAIADF
+1133 
-1145 NKSTDKPKF
+1145 
-1154 EFDSIIK
+1154 
-1161 IAEKSINNSNSIN
+1161 AEKSAGAS
-1174 IEFEYNKQLSIESG
+1174 K
-1188 KNSYVVK
+1188 
-1195 IDGVPAQEAI
+1195 
-1205 KQKPELLK
+1205 
-1213 MLDNVALHKDMQA
+1213 
-1226 KGISAELLKSGV
+1226 
-1238 VQPKQLENELKVT
+1238 
-1251 KPKNMTV
+1251 
-1258 DLSGKSVEK
+1258 GKS
-1267 VKAVKSSNLEL
+1267 SDISL

>member
-1 MIVEVGG
+1 MIVEIGG

-32 DQRIV
+32 DHRLV
-37 LEGDLELT
+37 LDGDLELT
-45 NQIINSIEDNGQE
+45 NKIINSIEDNGQE

-99 YAEAHLPKIQSIEDL
+99 YAEAHLPKIQSIEDS

-143 TGYSDTVNVKNI
+143 TGYTDTVNVKNI

-179 EGGNHSANVLS
+179 EGGHHSANVLS

-204 KAKMVDEI
+204 KAQLVDEI

-218 SLDSFQQ
+218 TLESFQR
-225 RLSDFGEVKVRNK
+225 RLSDFGEVKIRNK
-238 GKANQYFAVKLA
+238 GKANQYFAVKLP

-272 LPKPDIDTINA
+272 LPKADIDTIQV
-283 RLSEWKN
+283 RLSEWQN

-303 PSFRQQYAKADLSE
+303 PAFRQKYAKADLDE
-317 KAQLLIEREQNYE
+317 KAQLLIEREQTYE

-339 DRTSRRKRNHQSNV
+339 ERASRRQRNHQSN
-353 AHFNSRQSKPIT
+353 ASNTNSRQSESIA
-365 RAAVGL
+365 RASIGL
-371 SSVQS
+371 SSVQ
-376 GIMVRGTAQ
+376 GGVVVRGATQ

-391 DILPENELN
+391 SLLSENELN
-400 HLRNRKSSLNPSL
+400 HLRNGEPSINSSL

-420 RGGNARG
+420 RRGNARG
-427 RIDVKSPISSRS
+427 RIDVKPPISSRS
-439 FNQIAS
+439 FNQITS

-466 ITPFEHYLETIG
+466 ITPFEHYLDTVG

-487 DSNVLSHL
+487 DSNALSHL
-495 ANQSIDSQAK
+495 AYQTLDSQAK

-516 RNIDPAAF
+516 RNIDPAVF
-524 LKQLEKIYA
+524 LNQLEKIYA
-533 VEPKN
+533 VDPKN
-538 YKISYAKDGSPRFNV
+538 HKISYAKDGSPRFNV

-582 YANQQ
+582 YANQH
-587 NRNINQERLAFEKI
+587 NKNINQERLAFEKM
-601 KSNIKAFDDD
+601 KSNIKAFDND
-611 LRLFEKKAHTTL
+611 LRRFEKNAHTTL

-638 KRIYARCNL
+638 KRIYARHNL

-674 KNTAFFVKEAKQYFQ
+674 QNTASFVKEAKQYFQ

-700 IDMATQAGKK
+700 IDMATKAGQK
-710 LQNLQPNYITSAT
+710 LQDLQPNSIAPAT
-723 KELELEDEKK
+723 KELEREDEKK

-749 NQENAQSQQNQH
+749 NQENEQSQQNH
-761 TKDIYSTSSG
+761 HAKDIYATQSG

-818 ICTDDGDKMR
+818 ICTDDGDKMK
-828 IHKKDMSPENV
+828 IHQKDMSPENV

-854 QINGKK
+854 KINGKK
-860 EFKDMVIEAAAANNL
+860 EFKDMVVEAAAANNL

-895 EIEQKVEIG
+895 EMEQKVEVG
-904 NSIEKSISE
+904 NSIEKATPEQTQDKAKDEQRSSIEPVQSKSAANDEFRQPQAAEPLKAQPEQAHTPAEQPKSVQEQPLATTE
-913 KSQYKNDSNLMTESL
+913 KAAAISQTKAESSKTTERPAYTIEFKYDESAKQRMAQESAVVAGRFYSVKVNGVPVQEAMKSDPNVAKVLENAAKNSPDLKAKNITADNLKSGYILGLQTSN
-928 VERAEDNANKEDSSL
+928 VGA
-943 NLSSVESDL
+943 
-952 SRIAKGELA
+952 
-961 FTDITGKFEDQKY
+961 GKFDKP
-974 RDHYKE
+974 
-980 YVKLHKSEIL
+980 
-990 AGNRVLTLE
+990 ATL
-999 QAINASDLITAYN
+999 
-1012 RQDYYQ
+1012 
-1018 TKYPEYKEHFNQ
+1018 K
-1030 AKIYVDKQ
+1030 
-1038 LNGYLNHK
+1038 LNG
-1046 EFIEHCN
+1046 
-1053 KSPILKTAY
+1053 SG
-1062 NEALEIKLL
+1062 
-1071 QSNISLEK
+1071 QQIS
-1079 LQNDSVLS
+1079 
-1087 TNYYQSIEEK
+1087 TP
-1097 VRKERDF
+1097 
-1104 ILSVKKDVTD
+1104 
-1114 LDKANLKISD
+1114 KA
-1124 IAEKLQEPR
+1124 Q
-1133 YREVFKEAIADF
+1133 
-1145 NKSTDKPKF
+1145 
-1154 EFDSIIK
+1154 
-1161 IAEKSINNSNSIN
+1161 AEKSAGAS
-1174 IEFEYNKQLSIESG
+1174 K
-1188 KNSYVVK
+1188 
-1195 IDGVPAQEAI
+1195 
-1205 KQKPELLK
+1205 
-1213 MLDNVALHKDMQA
+1213 
-1226 KGISAELLKSGV
+1226 
-1238 VQPKQLENELKVT
+1238 
-1251 KPKNMTV
+1251 
-1258 DLSGKSVEK
+1258 GKS
-1267 VKAVKSSNLEL
+1267 SDISL

>member
-1 MIVEVGG
+1 MIVEIGG

-32 DQRIV
+32 DHRVV
-37 LEGDLELT
+37 LDGDLELT
-45 NQIINSIEDNGQE
+45 NKIINSIEDNGQE

-99 YAEAHLPKIQSIEDL
+99 YAEAHLPKMQSIEDS

-143 TGYSDTVNVKNI
+143 TGYTDTVNVKNI

-179 EGGNHSANVLS
+179 EGGHHSANVLS
-190 RIKGDFFGEKQSQF
+190 RIKGDFFGEKQSKF
-204 KAKMVDEI
+204 KAQLVDEI

-218 SLDSFQQ
+218 TLESFQR
-225 RLSDFGEVKVRNK
+225 RLSDFGEVKIRNK

-272 LPKPDIDTINA
+272 LPKADIDTIQV
-283 RLSEWKN
+283 RLSEWQN

-303 PSFRQQYAKADLSE
+303 PAFRQKYAKADLDE
-317 KAQLLIEREQNYE
+317 KAQLLIEREQTYE

-339 DRTSRRKRNHQSNV
+339 ERASRRQRNHQSN
-353 AHFNSRQSKPIT
+353 ASNTNSRQSKSIA
-365 RAAVGL
+365 RASIGL
-371 SSVQS
+371 SSVQ
-376 GIMVRGTAQ
+376 GGVVVRGATQ

-391 DILPENELN
+391 SLLSENELN
-400 HLRNRKSSLNPSL
+400 HLRNGEPSINSSL

-420 RGGNARG
+420 RRGNARG
-427 RIDVKSPISSRS
+427 RIDVKPPISSRS

-466 ITPFEHYLETIG
+466 ITPFEHYLDTVG

-487 DSNVLSHL
+487 DSNALSHL
-495 ANQSIDSQAK
+495 AYKTLDSQVK

-516 RNIDPAAF
+516 RNIEPVAF
-524 LKQLEKIYA
+524 LNQLEKIYA
-533 VEPKN
+533 VDPKN
-538 YKISYAKDGSPRFNV
+538 HKISYAKDGSPRFNV

-582 YANQQ
+582 YANQH
-587 NRNINQERLAFEKI
+587 NKNINQERLAFEKM
-601 KSNIKAFDDD
+601 KSNIKAFDND
-611 LRLFEKKAHTTL
+611 LRRFEKNAHTTL

-638 KRIYARCNL
+638 KRIYARHNL

-674 KNTAFFVKEAKQYFQ
+674 QNTASFVKEAKQYFQ

-700 IDMATQAGKK
+700 IDMATKAGQK
-710 LQNLQPNYITSAT
+710 LQDLQPNSIAPAT
-723 KELELEDEKK
+723 KELEREDEKK

-749 NQENAQSQQNQH
+749 NQENEQSQQNH
-761 TKDIYSTSSG
+761 YAKDIYATQSG

-818 ICTDDGDKMR
+818 ICTDDGDKMK
-828 IHKKDMSPENV
+828 IHQKDMSPENV

-854 QINGKK
+854 KINGKK
-860 EFKDMVIEAAAANNL
+860 EFKDMVVEAAAANNL

-895 EIEQKVEIG
+895 EMEQKVEVG
-904 NSIEKSISE
+904 NSIEKATPEQAKDEQRSSIEPVQSKSAASAANDEFRQPQAAEPLKAQPEQAHTPAEQPKSVQEQPQATTE
-913 KSQYKNDSNLMTESL
+913 KAAAISQTKAKSSKTTELPTYTIEFKYDESAKQRMAQESAVVAGRFYSVKVNGVPVQEAMKSDPNVAKVLENAAKNNPDLKAKNITADNLKSGYILGLQTSN
-928 VERAEDNANKEDSSL
+928 VGA
-943 NLSSVESDL
+943 
-952 SRIAKGELA
+952 
-961 FTDITGKFEDQKY
+961 GKFDKP
-974 RDHYKE
+974 
-980 YVKLHKSEIL
+980 
-990 AGNRVLTLE
+990 ATL
-999 QAINASDLITAYN
+999 
-1012 RQDYYQ
+1012 
-1018 TKYPEYKEHFNQ
+1018 K
-1030 AKIYVDKQ
+1030 
-1038 LNGYLNHK
+1038 LNG
-1046 EFIEHCN
+1046 
-1053 KSPILKTAY
+1053 SG
-1062 NEALEIKLL
+1062 
-1071 QSNISLEK
+1071 QQIS
-1079 LQNDSVLS
+1079 
-1087 TNYYQSIEEK
+1087 TP
-1097 VRKERDF
+1097 
-1104 ILSVKKDVTD
+1104 
-1114 LDKANLKISD
+1114 KA
-1124 IAEKLQEPR
+1124 Q
-1133 YREVFKEAIADF
+1133 
-1145 NKSTDKPKF
+1145 
-1154 EFDSIIK
+1154 
-1161 IAEKSINNSNSIN
+1161 AEKSAGAS
-1174 IEFEYNKQLSIESG
+1174 K
-1188 KNSYVVK
+1188 
-1195 IDGVPAQEAI
+1195 
-1205 KQKPELLK
+1205 
-1213 MLDNVALHKDMQA
+1213 
-1226 KGISAELLKSGV
+1226 
-1238 VQPKQLENELKVT
+1238 
-1251 KPKNMTV
+1251 
-1258 DLSGKSVEK
+1258 GKS
-1267 VKAVKSSNLEL
+1267 SDISL

>member
-1 MIVEVGG
+1 MIVEIGG

-32 DQRIV
+32 DHRVV
-37 LEGDLELT
+37 LDGDLELT
-45 NQIINSIEDNGQE
+45 NKIINSIEDNGQE

-99 YAEAHLPKIQSIEDL
+99 YAEAHLPKIQSIEDS
-114 KTGKMIERK
+114 KTGEMIERK

-143 TGYSDTVNVKNI
+143 TGYTDTVNVKNI

-179 EGGNHSANVLS
+179 EGGHHSANVLS

-204 KAKMVDEI
+204 KANLVDEI

-218 SLDSFQQ
+218 TLESFQR
-225 RLSDFGEVKVRNK
+225 RLSDFGEVKIRNK

-272 LPKPDIDTINA
+272 LPKADIDTIQVC
-283 RLSEWKN
+283 LSEWQN

-303 PSFRQQYAKADLSE
+303 PTFRQKYAKADLDE
-317 KAQLLIEREQNYE
+317 KAQLLIEREQTYE

-339 DRTSRRKRNHQSNV
+339 DRTNRRKRNHQSNV
-353 AHFNSRQSKPIT
+353 AHLNSRQSKSIT
-365 RAAVGL
+365 RAAVGV
-371 SSVQS
+371 SSMQS
-376 GIMVRGTAQ
+376 GVVVRGATQ

-391 DILPENELN
+391 SLLSENELN
-400 HLRNRKSSLNPSL
+400 HLRNGKPSIDPSL

-420 RGGNARG
+420 RRGNARG
-427 RIDVKSPISSRS
+427 RIDVKPPISSRS
-439 FNQIAS
+439 FNQITS

-451 YQKNIFDKSIESRPY
+451 YQKNIFDKSIESRSY
-466 ITPFEHYLETIG
+466 ITPFEHYLETVG

-487 DSNVLSHL
+487 DSNALSHL
-495 ANQSIDSQAK
+495 AYKTLDSQVK

-516 RNIDPAAF
+516 RNIEPVTF
-524 LKQLEKIYA
+524 LNQLEKIYA
-533 VEPKN
+533 VDPKN
-538 YKISYAKDGSPRFNV
+538 HKISYAKDGSPRFNV

-582 YANQQ
+582 YANQH
-587 NRNINQERLAFEKI
+587 NKNINQERLAFEKM
-601 KSNIKAFDDD
+601 KSNIKAFDND
-611 LRLFEKKAHTTL
+611 LRRFEKNAHTKL

-638 KRIYARCNL
+638 KRIYARHNL

-674 KNTAFFVKEAKQYFQ
+674 QNTASFVKEAKQYFQ

-700 IDMATQAGKK
+700 IDMATKAGQK
-710 LQNLQPNYITSAT
+710 LQDLQPNSIAPAT
-723 KELELEDEKK
+723 KELEREDEKK

-749 NQENAQSQQNQH
+749 NQENEQSQQNH
-761 TKDIYSTSSG
+761 YAKDIYATQSG

-818 ICTDDGDKMR
+818 ICTDDGDKMK
-828 IHKKDMSPENV
+828 IHQKDMSPENV

-854 QINGKK
+854 KINGKK
-860 EFKDMVIEAAAANNL
+860 EFKDMVVEAAAANNL

-895 EIEQKVEIG
+895 EMEQKVEVG
-904 NSIEKSISE
+904 NSIEKAAPEQTQEKAKDEQRLSIEPVQSKSAANDEFRQPQAAEPLKAQPEQAHTPAEQPKSVQEQPQTTTE
-913 KSQYKNDSNLMTESL
+913 KAAAISQTKAESSKTTERPAYTIEFKYDESAKQRKAQESAIVAGRFYSVKVNGVPVQEAMKSDPNVAKVLENAAKNSPDLKAKNITADNLKSGYILGLQTSN
-928 VERAEDNANKEDSSL
+928 VGA
-943 NLSSVESDL
+943 
-952 SRIAKGELA
+952 
-961 FTDITGKFEDQKY
+961 GKFDKPE
-974 RDHYKE
+974 
-980 YVKLHKSEIL
+980 
-990 AGNRVLTLE
+990 TL
-999 QAINASDLITAYN
+999 
-1012 RQDYYQ
+1012 
-1018 TKYPEYKEHFNQ
+1018 K
-1030 AKIYVDKQ
+1030 
-1038 LNGYLNHK
+1038 LNG
-1046 EFIEHCN
+1046 
-1053 KSPILKTAY
+1053 SG
-1062 NEALEIKLL
+1062 
-1071 QSNISLEK
+1071 QQIS
-1079 LQNDSVLS
+1079 
-1087 TNYYQSIEEK
+1087 TP
-1097 VRKERDF
+1097 
-1104 ILSVKKDVTD
+1104 
-1114 LDKANLKISD
+1114 KA
-1124 IAEKLQEPR
+1124 Q
-1133 YREVFKEAIADF
+1133 
-1145 NKSTDKPKF
+1145 
-1154 EFDSIIK
+1154 
-1161 IAEKSINNSNSIN
+1161 AEKSAGAS
-1174 IEFEYNKQLSIESG
+1174 K
-1188 KNSYVVK
+1188 
-1195 IDGVPAQEAI
+1195 
-1205 KQKPELLK
+1205 
-1213 MLDNVALHKDMQA
+1213 
-1226 KGISAELLKSGV
+1226 
-1238 VQPKQLENELKVT
+1238 
-1251 KPKNMTV
+1251 
-1258 DLSGKSVEK
+1258 GKS
-1267 VKAVKSSNLEL
+1267 SDISL

>member
-1 MIVEVGG
+1 MIVEIGG

-32 DQRIV
+32 DHRVV
-37 LEGDLELT
+37 LDGDLELT
-45 NQIINSIEDNGQE
+45 NKIINSIEDNGQE

-99 YAEAHLPKIQSIEDL
+99 YAEAHLPKIQSIEDS

-143 TGYSDTVNVKNI
+143 TGYTDTVNVKNI

-179 EGGNHSANVLS
+179 EGGHHSANVLS
-190 RIKGDFFGEKQSQF
+190 RIKGDFFGEKQSKF
-204 KAKMVDEI
+204 KAQLVDEI

-218 SLDSFQQ
+218 TLESFQR
-225 RLSDFGEVKVRNK
+225 RLSDFGEVKIRNK

-272 LPKPDIDTINA
+272 LPKADIDTIQV
-283 RLSEWKN
+283 RLSEWQN

-303 PSFRQQYAKADLSE
+303 PAFRQKYAKADLDE
-317 KAQLLIEREQNYE
+317 KAQLLIEREQTYE

-339 DRTSRRKRNHQSNV
+339 ERASRRQRNHQSN
-353 AHFNSRQSKPIT
+353 ASNTNSRQSKPIART
-365 RAAVGL
+365 SIGL
-371 SSVQS
+371 SSMQGGVV
-376 GIMVRGTAQ
+376 VRGATQ
-385 RGTRTQ
+385 RGARTQ
-391 DILPENELN
+391 SLLSENELN
-400 HLRNRKSSLNPSL
+400 HLRNGEPSIDSSL

-420 RGGNARG
+420 RRGNARG
-427 RIDVKSPISSRS
+427 RIDVKPPISSRS
-439 FNQIAS
+439 FNQITS

-451 YQKNIFDKSIESRPY
+451 YQKNIFDKSIESRSY
-466 ITPFEHYLETIG
+466 ITPFEHYLETVG

-487 DSNVLSHL
+487 DSNALSHL
-495 ANQSIDSQAK
+495 AYKTLDSQVK

-516 RNIDPAAF
+516 RNIEPTAF
-524 LKQLEKIYA
+524 LNQLEKIYA
-533 VEPKN
+533 VDPKN
-538 YKISYAKDGSPRFNV
+538 HKISYAKDGSPRFNV

-582 YANQQ
+582 YANQH
-587 NRNINQERLAFEKI
+587 NKNINQERLAFEKM
-601 KSNIKAFDDD
+601 KSNIKAFDND
-611 LRLFEKKAHTTL
+611 LRRFEKNAHTTL

-638 KRIYARCNL
+638 KRIYARHNL

-674 KNTAFFVKEAKQYFQ
+674 QNTASFVKEAKQYFQ

-700 IDMATQAGKK
+700 IDMATKAGQK
-710 LQNLQPNYITSAT
+710 LQDLQPNSIAPAT
-723 KELELEDEKK
+723 KELEREDEKK

-749 NQENAQSQQNQH
+749 NQENAQSQQNH
-761 TKDIYSTSSG
+761 HAKDIYATQSG
-771 EEVGTDYRGNIQF
+771 EEIGTDYRGNIQF

-818 ICTDDGDKMR
+818 ICTDDGDKMK
-828 IHKKDMSPENV
+828 IHQKDMSPENV

-860 EFKDMVIEAAAANNL
+860 EFKDMVVEAAAANNL

-895 EIEQKVEIG
+895 EMEQKIEVG
-904 NSIEKSISE
+904 NSIEKATPEQAKNEPHSSIEPVAKSAVAANDEFKQPQAAENLKDNERE
-913 KSQYKNDSNLMTESL
+913 KVAVKQEITREQ
-928 VERAEDNANKEDSSL
+928 EQAAQ
-943 NLSSVESDL
+943 
-952 SRIAKGELA
+952 ELA
-961 FTDITGKFEDQKY
+961 
-974 RDHYKE
+974 
-980 YVKLHKSEIL
+980 
-990 AGNRVLTLE
+990 
-999 QAINASDLITAYN
+999 TAYN
-1012 RQDYYQ
+1012 RQEYYQ
-1018 TKYPEYKEHFNQ
+1018 ARVPEYEKLLEQ
-1030 AKIYVDKQ
+1030 ARIDVEKQ
-1038 LNGYLNHK
+1038 LAGTLDHK
-1046 EFIEHCN
+1046 DFVKRYEQE
-1053 KSPILKTAY
+1053 PILKTAY
-1062 NEALEIKLL
+1062 NEVLEIEGLKTERSLDTL
-1071 QSNISLEK
+1071 QKDPQFSRNYYEQIESSILKDRAFVQTVKSDVEGLANSKIKIADIAGK
-1079 LQNDSVLS
+1079 LQDPK
-1087 TNYYQSIEEK
+1087 Y
-1097 VRKERDF
+1097 
-1104 ILSVKKDVTD
+1104 
-1114 LDKANLKISD
+1114 KA
-1124 IAEKLQEPR
+1124 A
-1133 YREVFKEAIADF
+1133 FKNAINDF
-1145 NKSTDKPKF
+1145 NRSTTKSKF
-1154 EFDSIIK
+1154 DFNAVVQ
-1161 IAEKSINNSNSIN
+1161 IAEKSLVNRKGVN
-1174 IEFEYNKQLSIESG
+1174 IEFEFNKSVSTQSG
-1188 KNSYVVK
+1188 RNTYTVK
-1195 IDGVPAQEAI
+1195 IDGIPAQEAI
-1205 KQKPELLK
+1205 KQKPELSK
-1213 MLDNVALHKDMQA
+1213 MLDNVALHKDMKA
-1226 KGISAELLKSGV
+1226 KGISAESLKSGV
-1238 VQPKQLENELKVT
+1238 IQPKQLENELKVT

-1258 DLSGKSVEK
+1258 DLSGKPIEK
-1267 VKAVKSSNLEL
+1267 AKSTAKSSNLEL

>member
-1 MIVEVGG
+1 MIVEIGG

-32 DQRIV
+32 DHRVV
-37 LEGDLELT
+37 LDGDLELT
-45 NQIINSIEDNGQE
+45 NKIINSIEDNGQE

-99 YAEAHLPKIQSIEDL
+99 YAEAHLPKIQSIEDS

-143 TGYSDTVNVKNI
+143 TGYTDTVNVKNI

-179 EGGNHSANVLS
+179 EGGHHSANVLS
-190 RIKGDFFGEKQSQF
+190 RIKGDFFGEKQSKF
-204 KAKMVDEI
+204 KAQLVDEI

-218 SLDSFQQ
+218 TLESFQR
-225 RLSDFGEVKVRNK
+225 RLSDFGEVKIRNK

-272 LPKPDIDTINA
+272 LPKADIDTIQV
-283 RLSEWKN
+283 RLSEWQN

-303 PSFRQQYAKADLSE
+303 PTFRQKYAKADLDE
-317 KAQLLIEREQNYE
+317 KAQLLIEREQTYE

-339 DRTSRRKRNHQSNV
+339 DRTNRRKRNHQSNV
-353 AHFNSRQSKPIT
+353 AHLNSRQSKSIT
-365 RAAVGL
+365 RAAIGV
-371 SSVQS
+371 SSMQS
-376 GIMVRGTAQ
+376 GVVVRGATQ
-385 RGTRTQ
+385 RGARTQ
-391 DILPENELN
+391 SLLSENELN
-400 HLRNRKSSLNPSL
+400 HLRNGKPSIDPSL

-420 RGGNARG
+420 RRGNARG
-427 RIDVKSPISSRS
+427 RIDVKPPISSRS
-439 FNQIAS
+439 FNQITS

-466 ITPFEHYLETIG
+466 ITPFERYLDTVG

-487 DSNVLSHL
+487 DSNALSHL
-495 ANQSIDSQAK
+495 AYQTLDSQAK

-516 RNIDPAAF
+516 RNIDPAVF
-524 LKQLEKIYA
+524 LNQLEKIYA
-533 VEPKN
+533 VDPKN
-538 YKISYAKDGSPRFNV
+538 HKISYAKDGSPRFNV

-582 YANQQ
+582 YANQH
-587 NRNINQERLAFEKI
+587 NKNINQERLAFEKM
-601 KSNIKAFDDD
+601 KSNIKAFDND
-611 LRLFEKKAHTTL
+611 LRRFEKNAHTKL

-638 KRIYARCNL
+638 KRIYARHNL

-674 KNTAFFVKEAKQYFQ
+674 QNTASFVKEAKQYFQ

-700 IDMATQAGKK
+700 IDMATKAGQK
-710 LQNLQPNYITSAT
+710 LQDLQPNSIAPAT
-723 KELELEDEKK
+723 KELEREDEKK

-749 NQENAQSQQNQH
+749 NQENEQSQQNH
-761 TKDIYSTSSG
+761 HAKDIYATQSG

-818 ICTDDGDKMR
+818 ICTDDGDKMK
-828 IHKKDMSPENV
+828 IHQKDMSPENV

-860 EFKDMVIEAAAANNL
+860 EFKDMVVEAAAANHL
-875 PVILKPAELQEQ
+875 PVILTPAELQEQ

-895 EIEQKVEIG
+895 EMEQKVEVG
-904 NSIEKSISE
+904 NSIEKAAPEQAKDEQRSSIEPVQSKSAANDEFRQPQAAEPLKAQPEQAHTPAEQPKPVQEQPQATTE
-913 KSQYKNDSNLMTESL
+913 KAAAISQTKAESSKTTERPAYTIEFKYDESAKQRTAQESAVVAGRFYSVKVNGVPVQEAMKNDPNVAKVLENAAKNIPDLKAKNITADNLKSGHILGLQTSN
-928 VERAEDNANKEDSSL
+928 VGA
-943 NLSSVESDL
+943 
-952 SRIAKGELA
+952 
-961 FTDITGKFEDQKY
+961 GKFDKPE
-974 RDHYKE
+974 
-980 YVKLHKSEIL
+980 
-990 AGNRVLTLE
+990 TL
-999 QAINASDLITAYN
+999 
-1012 RQDYYQ
+1012 
-1018 TKYPEYKEHFNQ
+1018 K
-1030 AKIYVDKQ
+1030 
-1038 LNGYLNHK
+1038 LNG
-1046 EFIEHCN
+1046 
-1053 KSPILKTAY
+1053 SG
-1062 NEALEIKLL
+1062 
-1071 QSNISLEK
+1071 QQIS
-1079 LQNDSVLS
+1079 
-1087 TNYYQSIEEK
+1087 TP
-1097 VRKERDF
+1097 
-1104 ILSVKKDVTD
+1104 
-1114 LDKANLKISD
+1114 KA
-1124 IAEKLQEPR
+1124 Q
-1133 YREVFKEAIADF
+1133 
-1145 NKSTDKPKF
+1145 
-1154 EFDSIIK
+1154 
-1161 IAEKSINNSNSIN
+1161 AEKSAGAS
-1174 IEFEYNKQLSIESG
+1174 K
-1188 KNSYVVK
+1188 
-1195 IDGVPAQEAI
+1195 
-1205 KQKPELLK
+1205 
-1213 MLDNVALHKDMQA
+1213 
-1226 KGISAELLKSGV
+1226 
-1238 VQPKQLENELKVT
+1238 
-1251 KPKNMTV
+1251 
-1258 DLSGKSVEK
+1258 GKS
-1267 VKAVKSSNLEL
+1267 SDISL

>member
-1 MIVEVGG
+1 MIVEIGG

-32 DQRIV
+32 DHRVV
-37 LEGDLELT
+37 LDGDLELT
-45 NQIINSIEDNGQE
+45 NKIINSIEDNGQE

-99 YAEAHLPKIQSIEDL
+99 YAEAHLPKIQSIEDS

-128 VIPERNLLTG
+128 VIPERNLLTE

-143 TGYSDTVNVKNI
+143 TGYTDTVNVKNI

-179 EGGNHSANVLS
+179 EGGHHSANVLS
-190 RIKGDFFGEKQSQF
+190 RIKGDFFGEKQSKF
-204 KAKMVDEI
+204 KAQLVDEI

-218 SLDSFQQ
+218 TLESFQR
-225 RLSDFGEVKVRNK
+225 RLSDFGEVKIRNK

-303 PSFRQQYAKADLSE
+303 PSFRQQYAKADLGE
-317 KAQLLIEREQNYE
+317 KADLLIEREQNYE

-339 DRTSRRKRNHQSNV
+339 DRTNRRKRNHQSNV
-353 AHFNSRQSKPIT
+353 AHLNSRQSKSIT
-365 RAAVGL
+365 RAAVGV
-371 SSVQS
+371 SSMQS
-376 GIMVRGTAQ
+376 GVMVRGATQ

-391 DILPENELN
+391 SLLSENELN
-400 HLRNRKSSLNPSL
+400 YLRNGKPSIDPSL

-420 RGGNARG
+420 RRGNARG
-427 RIDVKSPISSRS
+427 RIDVKPPISSRS
-439 FNQIAS
+439 FNQITS

-451 YQKNIFDKSIESRPY
+451 YQKNIFDKSIESRSY
-466 ITPFEHYLETIG
+466 ITPFEHYLETVG

-487 DSNVLSHL
+487 DSNALSHL
-495 ANQSIDSQAK
+495 AYKTLDSQVK

-516 RNIDPAAF
+516 RNIEPVAF
-524 LKQLEKIYA
+524 LNQLEKIYA
-533 VEPKN
+533 VDPKN
-538 YKISYAKDGSPRFNV
+538 HKISYAKDGSPRFNV

-582 YANQQ
+582 YANQH
-587 NRNINQERLAFEKI
+587 NKSINQERLAFEKM
-601 KSNIKAFDDD
+601 KSNIKAFDND
-611 LRLFEKKAHTTL
+611 LQRFEKNAHTTL

-638 KRIYARCNL
+638 KRIYARHNL

-674 KNTAFFVKEAKQYFQ
+674 QNTASFVKEAKQYFQ

-700 IDMATQAGKK
+700 IDMATKAGQK
-710 LQNLQPNYITSAT
+710 LQDLQPNSIAPAT
-723 KELELEDEKK
+723 KELEREDEKK

-749 NQENAQSQQNQH
+749 NQENEQSQQNH
-761 TKDIYSTSSG
+761 HAKDIYATQSG

-818 ICTDDGDKMR
+818 ICTDDGDKMK
-828 IHKKDMSPENV
+828 IHQKDMSPENV

-854 QINGKK
+854 KINGKK
-860 EFKDMVIEAAAANNL
+860 EFKDMVVEAAAANNL

-895 EIEQKVEIG
+895 EMEQKVEVG
-904 NSIEKSISE
+904 NSIEKATPEQAKDEQRSSIEPVQSKSAANDEFRQPQAAEPLKAQPEQAHTPAEQPKPVQEQPQATIE
-913 KSQYKNDSNLMTESL
+913 KAAAISQTTAESSKTTERPAYTIEFKYDESAKQRTAQESAVVAGRFYSVKVNGVPVQKAMKNDPNVAKVLENAAKNIPDLKAKNITADNLKSGHILGLQTSN
-928 VERAEDNANKEDSSL
+928 VGA
-943 NLSSVESDL
+943 
-952 SRIAKGELA
+952 
-961 FTDITGKFEDQKY
+961 GKFDKPE
-974 RDHYKE
+974 
-980 YVKLHKSEIL
+980 
-990 AGNRVLTLE
+990 TL
-999 QAINASDLITAYN
+999 
-1012 RQDYYQ
+1012 
-1018 TKYPEYKEHFNQ
+1018 K
-1030 AKIYVDKQ
+1030 
-1038 LNGYLNHK
+1038 LNG
-1046 EFIEHCN
+1046 
-1053 KSPILKTAY
+1053 SG
-1062 NEALEIKLL
+1062 
-1071 QSNISLEK
+1071 QQIS
-1079 LQNDSVLS
+1079 
-1087 TNYYQSIEEK
+1087 TP
-1097 VRKERDF
+1097 
-1104 ILSVKKDVTD
+1104 
-1114 LDKANLKISD
+1114 KA
-1124 IAEKLQEPR
+1124 Q
-1133 YREVFKEAIADF
+1133 
-1145 NKSTDKPKF
+1145 
-1154 EFDSIIK
+1154 
-1161 IAEKSINNSNSIN
+1161 AEKSAGA
-1174 IEFEYNKQLSIESG
+1174 NK
-1188 KNSYVVK
+1188 
-1195 IDGVPAQEAI
+1195 
-1205 KQKPELLK
+1205 
-1213 MLDNVALHKDMQA
+1213 
-1226 KGISAELLKSGV
+1226 
-1238 VQPKQLENELKVT
+1238 
-1251 KPKNMTV
+1251 
-1258 DLSGKSVEK
+1258 GKS
-1267 VKAVKSSNLEL
+1267 SDISL

>member
-1 MIVEVGG
+1 MIVEIGG

-32 DQRIV
+32 DHRVV
-37 LEGDLELT
+37 LDGDLELT
-45 NQIINSIEDNGQE
+45 NKIINSIEDNGQE

-99 YAEAHLPKIQSIEDL
+99 YAEAHLPKIQSIEDS

-143 TGYSDTVNVKNI
+143 TGYTDTVNVKNI

-179 EGGNHSANVLS
+179 EGGHHSANVLS
-190 RIKGDFFGEKQSQF
+190 RIKGDFFGEKQSKF
-204 KAKMVDEI
+204 KAQLVDEI

-218 SLDSFQQ
+218 TLESFQR
-225 RLSDFGEVKVRNK
+225 RLSDFGEVKIRNK

-272 LPKPDIDTINA
+272 LPKADIDTIQV
-283 RLSEWKN
+283 RLSEWQN

-303 PSFRQQYAKADLSE
+303 PTFRQKYAKADLDE
-317 KAQLLIEREQNYE
+317 KAQLLIEREQTYE

-339 DRTSRRKRNHQSNV
+339 DRTNRRKRNNQSNV
-353 AHFNSRQSKPIT
+353 AHLNSRQSKPIT
-365 RAAVGL
+365 RAAVGV
-371 SSVQS
+371 SSMQS
-376 GIMVRGTAQ
+376 GVVVRGATQ

-391 DILPENELN
+391 SLLSKNELN
-400 HLRNRKSSLNPSL
+400 HLRNGEPSINSSL

-420 RGGNARG
+420 RRGNARG
-427 RIDVKSPISSRS
+427 RIDVKPPISSRS
-439 FNQIAS
+439 YNQITS

-451 YQKNIFDKSIESRPY
+451 YQKNIFDKSIESRSY
-466 ITPFEHYLETIG
+466 ITPFEHYLETVG

-487 DSNVLSHL
+487 DSNALSHL
-495 ANQSIDSQAK
+495 AYKTLDSQVK

-516 RNIDPAAF
+516 RNIEPVAF
-524 LKQLEKIYA
+524 LNQLEKIYA
-533 VEPKN
+533 VDPKN
-538 YKISYAKDGSPRFNV
+538 HKISYAKDGSPRFNV

-582 YANQQ
+582 YANQH
-587 NRNINQERLAFEKI
+587 NKNINQERLAFEKM
-601 KSNIKAFDDD
+601 KSNIKAFDND
-611 LRLFEKKAHTTL
+611 LRRFEKNVHTTL

-638 KRIYARCNL
+638 KRIYARHNL

-674 KNTAFFVKEAKQYFQ
+674 QNTASFVKEAKQYFQ

-700 IDMATQAGKK
+700 IDMATKAGQK
-710 LQNLQPNYITSAT
+710 LQDLQPNSIAPAT
-723 KELELEDEKK
+723 KELEREDEKK

-749 NQENAQSQQNQH
+749 NQENEQSQQNH
-761 TKDIYSTSSG
+761 YAKDIYATQSG

-818 ICTDDGDKMR
+818 ICTDDGDKMK
-828 IHKKDMSPENV
+828 IHQKDMSPENV

-854 QINGKK
+854 KINGKK
-860 EFKDMVIEAAAANNL
+860 EFKDMVVEAAAANNL

-895 EIEQKVEIG
+895 EMEQKVEVG
-904 NSIEKSISE
+904 NSIEK
-913 KSQYKNDSNLMTESL
+913 
-928 VERAEDNANKEDSSL
+928 VAP
-943 NLSSVESDL
+943 
-952 SRIAKGELA
+952 
-961 FTDITGKFEDQKY
+961 
-974 RDHYKE
+974 
-980 YVKLHKSEIL
+980 
-990 AGNRVLTLE
+990 E
-999 QAINASDLITAYN
+999 QA
-1012 RQDYYQ
+1012 
-1018 TKYPEYKEHFNQ
+1018 K
-1030 AKIYVDKQ
+1030 
-1038 LNGYLNHK
+1038 
-1046 EFIEHCN
+1046 
-1053 KSPILKTAY
+1053 
-1062 NEALEIKLL
+1062 NEPH
-1071 QSNISLEK
+1071 S
-1079 LQNDSVLS
+1079 
-1087 TNYYQSIEEK
+1087 SIEPVAK
-1097 VRKERDF
+1097 SAVA
-1104 ILSVKKDVTD
+1104 
-1114 LDKANLKISD
+1114 AND
-1124 IAEKLQEPR
+1124 E
-1133 YREVFKEAIADF
+1133 FKQSQAAVQ
-1145 NKSTDKPKF
+1145 T
-1154 EFDSIIK
+1154 
-1161 IAEKSINNSNSIN
+1161 AEKSLVNRRGVN
-1174 IEFEYNKQLSIESG
+1174 IEFKFSKSASVQAGRNVYT
-1188 KNSYVVK
+1188 VK

-1205 KQKPELLK
+1205 KQKPELSK

-1226 KGISAELLKSGV
+1226 KGISAESLKSGV
-1238 VQPKQLENELKVT
+1238 IQPKQLDNELKVT

-1258 DLSGKSVEK
+1258 DLSGKTVEK
-1267 VKAVKSSNLEL
+1267 AKSTKSSNLEL

>member
-1 MIVEVGG
+1 MIVEIGG

-32 DQRIV
+32 DHRVV
-37 LEGDLELT
+37 LDGDLELT
-45 NQIINSIEDNGQE
+45 NKIINSIEDNGQE

-99 YAEAHLPKIQSIEDL
+99 YAEAHLPKIQSIEDS

-143 TGYSDTVNVKNI
+143 TGYTDTVNVKNI

-179 EGGNHSANVLS
+179 EGGHHSANVLS
-190 RIKGDFFGEKQSQF
+190 RIKGDFFGEKQSKF
-204 KAKMVDEI
+204 KAQLVDEI

-218 SLDSFQQ
+218 TLESFQR
-225 RLSDFGEVKVRNK
+225 RLSDFGEVKIRNK

-272 LPKPDIDTINA
+272 LPKADIDTIQV
-283 RLSEWKN
+283 RLSEWQN

-303 PSFRQQYAKADLSE
+303 PTFRQKYAKADLDE
-317 KAQLLIEREQNYE
+317 KAQLLIEREQTYE

-339 DRTSRRKRNHQSNV
+339 DRTNRRKRNNQSNV
-353 AHFNSRQSKPIT
+353 AHLNSRQSKPIT
-365 RAAVGL
+365 RAAVGV

-376 GIMVRGTAQ
+376 GVVVRGATQ

-391 DILPENELN
+391 SLLSKNELN
-400 HLRNRKSSLNPSL
+400 HLRNGEPSINSSL

-420 RGGNARG
+420 RRGNARG
-427 RIDVKSPISSRS
+427 RIDVKPPISSRS
-439 FNQIAS
+439 YNQITS

-451 YQKNIFDKSIESRPY
+451 YQKNIFDKSIESRSY
-466 ITPFEHYLETIG
+466 ITPFEHYLETVG

-487 DSNVLSHL
+487 DSNALSHL
-495 ANQSIDSQAK
+495 AYKTLDSQVK

-516 RNIDPAAF
+516 RNIEPVAF
-524 LKQLEKIYA
+524 LNQLEKIYA
-533 VEPKN
+533 VDPKN
-538 YKISYAKDGSPRFNV
+538 HKISYAKDGSPRFNV

-582 YANQQ
+582 YAKQHNK
-587 NRNINQERLAFEKI
+587 NINQERLAFEKM
-601 KSNIKAFDDD
+601 KSNIKAFDND
-611 LRLFEKKAHTTL
+611 LRRFEKNAHTTL

-638 KRIYARCNL
+638 KRIYARHNL

-674 KNTAFFVKEAKQYFQ
+674 QNTASFVKEAKQYFQ

-700 IDMATQAGKK
+700 IDMATKAGQK
-710 LQNLQPNYITSAT
+710 LQDLQPNSIAPAT
-723 KELELEDEKK
+723 KELEREDEKK

-749 NQENAQSQQNQH
+749 NQENEQSQQNH
-761 TKDIYSTSSG
+761 YAKDIYATQSG

-818 ICTDDGDKMR
+818 ICTDDGDKMK
-828 IHKKDMSPENV
+828 IHQKDMSPENV

-854 QINGKK
+854 KINGKK
-860 EFKDMVIEAAAANNL
+860 EFKDMVVEAAAANNL

-895 EIEQKVEIG
+895 EMEQKVEVG
-904 NSIEKSISE
+904 NSIEKAAPEQTQEKAKDEQRSSIEPVQSKSAANDEFRQPQAAEPLKAQPEQAHTPAEQPKSVQEQPQATTE
-913 KSQYKNDSNLMTESL
+913 KAAAISQTKAESSKTTERPAYTIEFKYDESAKQRTAQESAVVAGRFYSVKVNGVPVQEAMKSDPNVAKVLENAAKNSPDLKAKNITADNLKSGFILGLQTSN
-928 VERAEDNANKEDSSL
+928 VGA
-943 NLSSVESDL
+943 
-952 SRIAKGELA
+952 
-961 FTDITGKFEDQKY
+961 GKFNKPE
-974 RDHYKE
+974 
-980 YVKLHKSEIL
+980 
-990 AGNRVLTLE
+990 TL
-999 QAINASDLITAYN
+999 
-1012 RQDYYQ
+1012 
-1018 TKYPEYKEHFNQ
+1018 K
-1030 AKIYVDKQ
+1030 
-1038 LNGYLNHK
+1038 LNG
-1046 EFIEHCN
+1046 
-1053 KSPILKTAY
+1053 SG
-1062 NEALEIKLL
+1062 
-1071 QSNISLEK
+1071 QQIS
-1079 LQNDSVLS
+1079 
-1087 TNYYQSIEEK
+1087 TP
-1097 VRKERDF
+1097 
-1104 ILSVKKDVTD
+1104 
-1114 LDKANLKISD
+1114 KA
-1124 IAEKLQEPR
+1124 Q
-1133 YREVFKEAIADF
+1133 
-1145 NKSTDKPKF
+1145 
-1154 EFDSIIK
+1154 
-1161 IAEKSINNSNSIN
+1161 AEKSAGA
-1174 IEFEYNKQLSIESG
+1174 NK
-1188 KNSYVVK
+1188 
-1195 IDGVPAQEAI
+1195 
-1205 KQKPELLK
+1205 
-1213 MLDNVALHKDMQA
+1213 
-1226 KGISAELLKSGV
+1226 
-1238 VQPKQLENELKVT
+1238 
-1251 KPKNMTV
+1251 
-1258 DLSGKSVEK
+1258 GKS
-1267 VKAVKSSNLEL
+1267 SDISL

>member
-1 MIVEVGG
+1 MIVEIGG

-32 DQRIV
+32 DQRVV

-45 NQIINSIEDNGQE
+45 NKIINSIEDNGQE

-77 QSVTAEYKSL
+77 QAVTAEYKSL

-99 YAEAHLPKIQSIEDL
+99 YAEAHLPKIQSIEDS

-128 VIPERNLLTG
+128 VIPEHNLLTG

-143 TGYSDTVNVKNI
+143 TGYTDTVNVKNI

-160 IQEYINYKYNLE
+160 IQEYINHKYNLE

-179 EGGNHSANVLS
+179 EGGHHSANVLS

-204 KAKMVDEI
+204 KAQLVDEI

-218 SLDSFQQ
+218 TLDSFQH
-225 RLSDFGEVKVRNK
+225 RLSDFGEVKIRNK

-272 LPKPDIDTINA
+272 LPKADIDTIQV
-283 RLSEWKN
+283 RLSEWQN

-303 PSFRQQYAKADLSE
+303 PTFRQKYAKADLDE
-317 KAQLLIEREQNYE
+317 KAQLLIEREQTYE

-339 DRTSRRKRNHQSNV
+339 DRTNRRKRNHQSNV
-353 AHFNSRQSKPIT
+353 AHLNSRQSKPIT
-365 RAAVGL
+365 RAAVGV
-371 SSVQS
+371 SSMQS
-376 GIMVRGTAQ
+376 GVVVRGTSQ
-385 RGTRTQ
+385 RGARTQ
-391 DILPENELN
+391 GILPENELN
-400 HLRNRKSSLNPSL
+400 HLRNGKPSIDPSL

-420 RGGNARG
+420 RRGNARG
-427 RIDVKSPISSRS
+427 RIDVKPPISSRS
-439 FNQIAS
+439 FNQITS

-451 YQKNIFDKSIESRPY
+451 YQKNIFDKSIESRSY
-466 ITPFEHYLETIG
+466 ITPFEHYLETVG

-487 DSNVLSHL
+487 DSNALSHL
-495 ANQSIDSQAK
+495 AYKTLDSQVK

-516 RNIDPAAF
+516 RNIEPVAF
-524 LKQLEKIYA
+524 LNQLEKIYA
-533 VEPKN
+533 VDPKN
-538 YKISYAKDGSPRFNV
+538 HKISYAKDGSPRFNV

-582 YANQQ
+582 YANQH
-587 NRNINQERLAFEKI
+587 NKNINQERLAFEKM
-601 KSNIKAFDDD
+601 KSNIKAFDND
-611 LRLFEKKAHTTL
+611 LRRFEKNAHTTL

-638 KRIYARCNL
+638 KRIYARHNL

-674 KNTAFFVKEAKQYFQ
+674 QNTASFVKEAKQYFQ

-700 IDMATQAGKK
+700 IDMATKAGQK
-710 LQNLQPNYITSAT
+710 LQDLQPNSIAPAT
-723 KELELEDEKK
+723 KELEREDEKK

-749 NQENAQSQQNQH
+749 NQENDQSQQNH
-761 TKDIYSTSSG
+761 HAKDIYATQSG

-818 ICTDDGDKMR
+818 ICTDDGDKMK
-828 IHKKDMSPENV
+828 IHQKDMSPENV

-854 QINGKK
+854 KINGKK
-860 EFKDMVIEAAAANNL
+860 EFKDMVVEAAAANNL

-895 EIEQKVEIG
+895 EMEQKVEVG
-904 NSIEKSISE
+904 NSIEKAAPEQTQEKAKDEQRSSIEPVQSKSAANDEFRQPQAAEPLKAQPEQAHTPAEQPQATTE
-913 KSQYKNDSNLMTESL
+913 KAAAISQTKAESSKTTERPAYTIEFKYDESAKQRTAQESAVVAGRFYSVKVNGVPVQEAMKSDPNVAKVLENAAKNSPDLKAKNITADNLKSGYILGLQTSN
-928 VERAEDNANKEDSSL
+928 VGA
-943 NLSSVESDL
+943 
-952 SRIAKGELA
+952 
-961 FTDITGKFEDQKY
+961 GKFDKPE
-974 RDHYKE
+974 
-980 YVKLHKSEIL
+980 
-990 AGNRVLTLE
+990 TL
-999 QAINASDLITAYN
+999 
-1012 RQDYYQ
+1012 
-1018 TKYPEYKEHFNQ
+1018 K
-1030 AKIYVDKQ
+1030 
-1038 LNGYLNHK
+1038 LNG
-1046 EFIEHCN
+1046 
-1053 KSPILKTAY
+1053 SG
-1062 NEALEIKLL
+1062 
-1071 QSNISLEK
+1071 QQIS
-1079 LQNDSVLS
+1079 
-1087 TNYYQSIEEK
+1087 TP
-1097 VRKERDF
+1097 
-1104 ILSVKKDVTD
+1104 
-1114 LDKANLKISD
+1114 KA
-1124 IAEKLQEPR
+1124 Q
-1133 YREVFKEAIADF
+1133 
-1145 NKSTDKPKF
+1145 
-1154 EFDSIIK
+1154 
-1161 IAEKSINNSNSIN
+1161 AEKSAGAS
-1174 IEFEYNKQLSIESG
+1174 K
-1188 KNSYVVK
+1188 
-1195 IDGVPAQEAI
+1195 
-1205 KQKPELLK
+1205 
-1213 MLDNVALHKDMQA
+1213 
-1226 KGISAELLKSGV
+1226 
-1238 VQPKQLENELKVT
+1238 
-1251 KPKNMTV
+1251 
-1258 DLSGKSVEK
+1258 GKS
-1267 VKAVKSSNLEL
+1267 SDISL

>member
-1 MIVEVGG
+1 MIVEIGG

-32 DQRIV
+32 DQRVV

-45 NQIINSIEDNGQE
+45 NKIINSIEDNGQE

-77 QSVTAEYKSL
+77 QAVTAEYKSL

-99 YAEAHLPKIQSIEDL
+99 YAEAHLPKIQSIEDS
-114 KTGKMIERK
+114 KTGEMIERK

-143 TGYSDTVNVKNI
+143 TGYTDTVNVKNI

-179 EGGNHSANVLS
+179 EGGHHSANVLS
-190 RIKGDFFGEKQSQF
+190 RIKGDFFGEKQSKF
-204 KAKMVDEI
+204 KAQLVDEI

-218 SLDSFQQ
+218 TLESFQR
-225 RLSDFGEVKVRNK
+225 RLSDFGEVKIRNK

-272 LPKPDIDTINA
+272 LPKADIDTIQV
-283 RLSEWKN
+283 RLSEWQN

-303 PSFRQQYAKADLSE
+303 PTFRQKYAKADLDE
-317 KAQLLIEREQNYE
+317 KAQLLIEREQTYE

-339 DRTSRRKRNHQSNV
+339 DRTNRRKRNHQSNV
-353 AHFNSRQSKPIT
+353 AHLNSRQSKSIT
-365 RAAVGL
+365 RAAVGV
-371 SSVQS
+371 SSMQS
-376 GIMVRGTAQ
+376 GVMVRGATQ

-391 DILPENELN
+391 SLLSENELN
-400 HLRNRKSSLNPSL
+400 HLRNGKPSIDPSL

-420 RGGNARG
+420 RRGNARG
-427 RIDVKSPISSRS
+427 RIDVKLPISSRS
-439 FNQIAS
+439 FNQITS

-451 YQKNIFDKSIESRPY
+451 YQKNIFDKSIESRSY
-466 ITPFEHYLETIG
+466 ITPFEHYLETVG

-487 DSNVLSHL
+487 DSNALSHL
-495 ANQSIDSQAK
+495 AYKTLDSQVK

-516 RNIDPAAF
+516 RNIEPVAF
-524 LKQLEKIYA
+524 LNQLEKIYA
-533 VEPKN
+533 VDPKN
-538 YKISYAKDGSPRFNV
+538 HKISYAKDGSPRFNV

-582 YANQQ
+582 YANQH
-587 NRNINQERLAFEKI
+587 NKNINQERLAFEKM
-601 KSNIKAFDDD
+601 KSNIKAFDND
-611 LRLFEKKAHTTL
+611 LRRFEKNAHTKL

-638 KRIYARCNL
+638 KRIYARHNL

-674 KNTAFFVKEAKQYFQ
+674 QNTASFVKEAKQYFQ

-700 IDMATQAGKK
+700 IDMATKAGQK
-710 LQNLQPNYITSAT
+710 LQDLQPNSIAPAT
-723 KELELEDEKK
+723 KELEREDEKK

-749 NQENAQSQQNQH
+749 NQENEQSQQNH
-761 TKDIYSTSSG
+761 HAKDIYATQSG

-818 ICTDDGDKMR
+818 ICTDDGDKMK
-828 IHKKDMSPENV
+828 IHQKDMSPENV

-854 QINGKK
+854 KINGKK
-860 EFKDMVIEAAAANNL
+860 EFKDMVVEAAAANNL

-895 EIEQKVEIG
+895 EMEQKVEVG
-904 NSIEKSISE
+904 NSIEKAAPEQTQEKAKDEQRSSIEPVQSKSAANDEFRQPQAAEPLKAQPEQAHTPAEQPQATTE
-913 KSQYKNDSNLMTESL
+913 KAAAISQTKAESSKTTERPAYTIEFKYDESAKQRTAQESAVVAGRFYSVKVNGVPVQEAMKSDPNVAKVLENAAKNSPDLKAKNITADNLKSGYILGLQTSN
-928 VERAEDNANKEDSSL
+928 VGA
-943 NLSSVESDL
+943 
-952 SRIAKGELA
+952 
-961 FTDITGKFEDQKY
+961 GKFDKPE
-974 RDHYKE
+974 
-980 YVKLHKSEIL
+980 
-990 AGNRVLTLE
+990 TL
-999 QAINASDLITAYN
+999 
-1012 RQDYYQ
+1012 
-1018 TKYPEYKEHFNQ
+1018 K
-1030 AKIYVDKQ
+1030 
-1038 LNGYLNHK
+1038 LNG
-1046 EFIEHCN
+1046 
-1053 KSPILKTAY
+1053 SG
-1062 NEALEIKLL
+1062 
-1071 QSNISLEK
+1071 QQIS
-1079 LQNDSVLS
+1079 
-1087 TNYYQSIEEK
+1087 TP
-1097 VRKERDF
+1097 
-1104 ILSVKKDVTD
+1104 
-1114 LDKANLKISD
+1114 KA
-1124 IAEKLQEPR
+1124 Q
-1133 YREVFKEAIADF
+1133 
-1145 NKSTDKPKF
+1145 
-1154 EFDSIIK
+1154 
-1161 IAEKSINNSNSIN
+1161 AEKSAGAS
-1174 IEFEYNKQLSIESG
+1174 K
-1188 KNSYVVK
+1188 
-1195 IDGVPAQEAI
+1195 
-1205 KQKPELLK
+1205 
-1213 MLDNVALHKDMQA
+1213 
-1226 KGISAELLKSGV
+1226 
-1238 VQPKQLENELKVT
+1238 
-1251 KPKNMTV
+1251 
-1258 DLSGKSVEK
+1258 GKS
-1267 VKAVKSSNLEL
+1267 SDISL

>member
-1 MIVEVGG
+1 MIVEIGG

-32 DQRIV
+32 DHRVV
-37 LEGDLELT
+37 LDGDLELT
-45 NQIINSIEDNGQE
+45 NKIINSIEDNGQE

-99 YAEAHLPKIQSIEDL
+99 YAEAHLPKIQSIEDS

-143 TGYSDTVNVKNI
+143 TGYTDTVNVKNI

-179 EGGNHSANVLS
+179 EGGHHSANVLS
-190 RIKGDFFGEKQSQF
+190 RIKGDFFGEKQSKF
-204 KAKMVDEI
+204 KAQLVDEI

-218 SLDSFQQ
+218 TLESFQR
-225 RLSDFGEVKVRNK
+225 RLSDFGEVKIRNK

-272 LPKPDIDTINA
+272 LPKADIDTIQV
-283 RLSEWKN
+283 RLSEWQN

-303 PSFRQQYAKADLSE
+303 PTFRQKYAKADLDE
-317 KAQLLIEREQNYE
+317 KAQLLIEREQTYE

-339 DRTSRRKRNHQSNV
+339 DRTNRRKRNNQSNV
-353 AHFNSRQSKPIT
+353 AHLNSRQSKPIT
-365 RAAVGL
+365 RAAVGV
-371 SSVQS
+371 SSMQS
-376 GIMVRGTAQ
+376 GVVVRGATQ

-391 DILPENELN
+391 SLLSKNELN
-400 HLRNRKSSLNPSL
+400 HLRNGEPSINSSL

-420 RGGNARG
+420 RRGNARG
-427 RIDVKSPISSRS
+427 RIDVKPPISSRS
-439 FNQIAS
+439 YNQITS

-451 YQKNIFDKSIESRPY
+451 YQKNIFDKSIESRSY
-466 ITPFEHYLETIG
+466 ITPFEHYLETVG

-487 DSNVLSHL
+487 DSNALSHL
-495 ANQSIDSQAK
+495 AYKTLDSQVK

-516 RNIDPAAF
+516 RNIEPVAF
-524 LKQLEKIYA
+524 LNQLEKIYA
-533 VEPKN
+533 VDPKN
-538 YKISYAKDGSPRFNV
+538 HKISYAKDGSPRFNV

-582 YANQQ
+582 YANQH
-587 NRNINQERLAFEKI
+587 NKNINQERLAFEKM
-601 KSNIKAFDDD
+601 KSNIKAFDND
-611 LRLFEKKAHTTL
+611 LRRFEKNVHTTL

-638 KRIYARCNL
+638 KRIYARHNL
-647 TPKIRNQELAIAS
+647 TPKIRNQELAIVS

-674 KNTAFFVKEAKQYFQ
+674 QNTASFVKEAKQYFQ

-700 IDMATQAGKK
+700 IDMATKAGQK
-710 LQNLQPNYITSAT
+710 LQDLQPNSIAPAT
-723 KELELEDEKK
+723 KELEREDEKK

-749 NQENAQSQQNQH
+749 NQENEQSQQNH
-761 TKDIYSTSSG
+761 YAKDIYATQSG

-818 ICTDDGDKMR
+818 ICTDDGDKMK
-828 IHKKDMSPENV
+828 IHQKDMSPENV

-854 QINGKK
+854 KINGKK
-860 EFKDMVIEAAAANNL
+860 EFKDMVVEAAAANNL

-895 EIEQKVEIG
+895 EMEQKVEVG
-904 NSIEKSISE
+904 NSIEKAAPEQTQEKAKDEQRSSIEPVQSKSAANDEFRQPQAAEPLKAQPEQAHTPAEQPKSVQEQPQATTE
-913 KSQYKNDSNLMTESL
+913 KAAAISQTKAESSKTTERPAYTIEFKYDESAKQRTAQESAVVAGRFYSVKVNGVPVQEAMKSDPNVAKVLENAAKNSPDLKAKNITADNLKSGFILGLQTSN
-928 VERAEDNANKEDSSL
+928 VGA
-943 NLSSVESDL
+943 
-952 SRIAKGELA
+952 
-961 FTDITGKFEDQKY
+961 GKFNKPE
-974 RDHYKE
+974 
-980 YVKLHKSEIL
+980 
-990 AGNRVLTLE
+990 TL
-999 QAINASDLITAYN
+999 
-1012 RQDYYQ
+1012 
-1018 TKYPEYKEHFNQ
+1018 K
-1030 AKIYVDKQ
+1030 
-1038 LNGYLNHK
+1038 LNG
-1046 EFIEHCN
+1046 
-1053 KSPILKTAY
+1053 SG
-1062 NEALEIKLL
+1062 
-1071 QSNISLEK
+1071 QQIS
-1079 LQNDSVLS
+1079 
-1087 TNYYQSIEEK
+1087 TP
-1097 VRKERDF
+1097 
-1104 ILSVKKDVTD
+1104 
-1114 LDKANLKISD
+1114 KA
-1124 IAEKLQEPR
+1124 Q
-1133 YREVFKEAIADF
+1133 
-1145 NKSTDKPKF
+1145 
-1154 EFDSIIK
+1154 
-1161 IAEKSINNSNSIN
+1161 AEKSAGA
-1174 IEFEYNKQLSIESG
+1174 NK
-1188 KNSYVVK
+1188 
-1195 IDGVPAQEAI
+1195 
-1205 KQKPELLK
+1205 
-1213 MLDNVALHKDMQA
+1213 
-1226 KGISAELLKSGV
+1226 
-1238 VQPKQLENELKVT
+1238 
-1251 KPKNMTV
+1251 
-1258 DLSGKSVEK
+1258 GKS
-1267 VKAVKSSNLEL
+1267 SDISL

>member
-1 MIVEVGG
+1 MIVEIGG

-32 DQRIV
+32 DHRVV
-37 LEGDLELT
+37 LDGDLELT
-45 NQIINSIEDNGQE
+45 NKIINSIEDNGQE

-99 YAEAHLPKIQSIEDL
+99 YAEAHLPKIQSIEDS

-143 TGYSDTVNVKNI
+143 TGYTDTVNVKNI

-179 EGGNHSANVLS
+179 EGGHHSANVLS
-190 RIKGDFFGEKQSQF
+190 RIKGDFFGEKQSKF
-204 KAKMVDEI
+204 KAQLVDEI

-218 SLDSFQQ
+218 TLESFQR
-225 RLSDFGEVKVRNK
+225 RLSDFGEVKIRNK

-303 PSFRQQYAKADLSE
+303 PSFRQQYAKADLGE
-317 KAQLLIEREQNYE
+317 KADLLIEREQSYE

-339 DRTSRRKRNHQSNV
+339 ERASGRQRNHQSN
-353 AHFNSRQSKPIT
+353 ASNTNSRQSKPIART
-365 RAAVGL
+365 SIGL
-371 SSVQS
+371 SSVQ
-376 GIMVRGTAQ
+376 GGVVVRGATQ

-391 DILPENELN
+391 SLLSKNELN
-400 HLRNRKSSLNPSL
+400 YLRNGEPSINSSL

-420 RGGNARG
+420 RRGNARG
-427 RIDVKSPISSRS
+427 RIDVKTPISSRS
-439 FNQIAS
+439 YNQITS

-451 YQKNIFDKSIESRPY
+451 YQKNIFDKSIESRSY
-466 ITPFEHYLETIG
+466 ITPFEHYLETVG

-487 DSNVLSHL
+487 DSNALSHL
-495 ANQSIDSQAK
+495 AYKTLDSQVK

-516 RNIDPAAF
+516 RNIEPAAF
-524 LKQLEKIYA
+524 LNQLEKIYA
-533 VEPKN
+533 VDPKN
-538 YKISYAKDGSPRFNV
+538 HKISYAKDGSPRFNV

-582 YANQQ
+582 YANQH
-587 NRNINQERLAFEKI
+587 NKNINQERLAFEKM
-601 KSNIKAFDDD
+601 KSNIKAFDND
-611 LRLFEKKAHTTL
+611 LRRFEKNAHTTL

-638 KRIYARCNL
+638 KRIYARHNL

-674 KNTAFFVKEAKQYFQ
+674 QNTASFVKEAKQYFQ

-700 IDMATQAGKK
+700 IDMATKAGQK
-710 LQNLQPNYITSAT
+710 LQDLQPNSIAPAT
-723 KELELEDEKK
+723 KELEREDEKK

-749 NQENAQSQQNQH
+749 NQENAQSQQNH
-761 TKDIYSTSSG
+761 HAKDIYATQSG

-818 ICTDDGDKMR
+818 ICTDDGDKMK
-828 IHKKDMSPENV
+828 IHQKDMSPENV

-860 EFKDMVIEAAAANNL
+860 EFKDMVVEAAAANNL

-895 EIEQKVEIG
+895 EMEQKVEVG
-904 NSIEKSISE
+904 NSIEKATPEQAKDEQRSSIEPVQSKSAANDEFRQPQAAEPLKAQPKQAHTPAEQPKPVQEQPQATTE
-913 KSQYKNDSNLMTESL
+913 KAAAISQTKAESSKTTERPAYTIEFKYDESAKQRTAQESAVVAGRFYSVKVNGVPVQEAMKSDPNVAKVLENAAKNSPDLKAKNITADNLKSGFILGLQTSN
-928 VERAEDNANKEDSSL
+928 VGA
-943 NLSSVESDL
+943 
-952 SRIAKGELA
+952 
-961 FTDITGKFEDQKY
+961 GKFNKPE
-974 RDHYKE
+974 
-980 YVKLHKSEIL
+980 
-990 AGNRVLTLE
+990 TL
-999 QAINASDLITAYN
+999 
-1012 RQDYYQ
+1012 
-1018 TKYPEYKEHFNQ
+1018 K
-1030 AKIYVDKQ
+1030 
-1038 LNGYLNHK
+1038 LNG
-1046 EFIEHCN
+1046 
-1053 KSPILKTAY
+1053 SG
-1062 NEALEIKLL
+1062 
-1071 QSNISLEK
+1071 QQIS
-1079 LQNDSVLS
+1079 
-1087 TNYYQSIEEK
+1087 TP
-1097 VRKERDF
+1097 
-1104 ILSVKKDVTD
+1104 
-1114 LDKANLKISD
+1114 KA
-1124 IAEKLQEPR
+1124 Q
-1133 YREVFKEAIADF
+1133 
-1145 NKSTDKPKF
+1145 
-1154 EFDSIIK
+1154 
-1161 IAEKSINNSNSIN
+1161 AEKSAGA
-1174 IEFEYNKQLSIESG
+1174 NK
-1188 KNSYVVK
+1188 
-1195 IDGVPAQEAI
+1195 
-1205 KQKPELLK
+1205 
-1213 MLDNVALHKDMQA
+1213 
-1226 KGISAELLKSGV
+1226 
-1238 VQPKQLENELKVT
+1238 
-1251 KPKNMTV
+1251 
-1258 DLSGKSVEK
+1258 GKS
-1267 VKAVKSSNLEL
+1267 SDISL

>member
-1 MIVEVGG
+1 MIVEIGG

-32 DQRIV
+32 DHRVV
-37 LEGDLELT
+37 LDGDLELT
-45 NQIINSIEDNGQE
+45 NKIINSIEDNGQE

-99 YAEAHLPKIQSIEDL
+99 YAEAHLPKIQSIEDS

-143 TGYSDTVNVKNI
+143 TGYTDTVNVKNI

-179 EGGNHSANVLS
+179 EGGHHSANVLS
-190 RIKGDFFGEKQSQF
+190 RIKGDFFGEKQSKF
-204 KAKMVDEI
+204 KAQLVDEI

-218 SLDSFQQ
+218 TLESFQR
-225 RLSDFGEVKVRNK
+225 RLSDFGEVKIRNK

-272 LPKPDIDTINA
+272 LPKADIDTIQV
-283 RLSEWKN
+283 RLSEWQN

-303 PSFRQQYAKADLSE
+303 PTFRQKYAKADLDE
-317 KAQLLIEREQNYE
+317 KAQLLIEREQTYE

-339 DRTSRRKRNHQSNV
+339 DRTNRRKRNHQSNV
-353 AHFNSRQSKPIT
+353 AHLNSRQSKSIT
-365 RAAVGL
+365 RAAVGV
-371 SSVQS
+371 SSMQS
-376 GIMVRGTAQ
+376 GVMVRGATQ

-391 DILPENELN
+391 SLLSENELN
-400 HLRNRKSSLNPSL
+400 HLRNGKPSIDPSL

-420 RGGNARG
+420 RRGNARG
-427 RIDVKSPISSRS
+427 RIDVKPPISSRS
-439 FNQIAS
+439 FNQITS

-451 YQKNIFDKSIESRPY
+451 YQKNIFDKSIESRSY
-466 ITPFEHYLETIG
+466 ITPFEHYLETVG

-487 DSNVLSHL
+487 DSNALSHL
-495 ANQSIDSQAK
+495 AYKTLDSQVK

-516 RNIDPAAF
+516 RNIEPVAF
-524 LKQLEKIYA
+524 LNQLEKIYA
-533 VEPKN
+533 VDLKN
-538 YKISYAKDGSPRFNV
+538 HKISYAKDGSPRFNV

-582 YANQQ
+582 YANQH
-587 NRNINQERLAFEKI
+587 NKNINQERLDFEKM
-601 KSNIKAFDDD
+601 KSNIKAFDND
-611 LRLFEKKAHTTL
+611 LRRFEKNAHTKL

-638 KRIYARCNL
+638 KRIYARHNL

-674 KNTAFFVKEAKQYFQ
+674 QNTASFVKEAKQYFQ

-700 IDMATQAGKK
+700 IDMATKAGQK
-710 LQNLQPNYITSAT
+710 LQDLQPNSIAPAT
-723 KELELEDEKK
+723 KELEREDEKK

-749 NQENAQSQQNQH
+749 NQENEQSQQNH
-761 TKDIYSTSSG
+761 HAKDIYATQSG

-818 ICTDDGDKMR
+818 ICTDDGDKMK
-828 IHKKDMSPENV
+828 IHQKDMSPENV

-854 QINGKK
+854 KINGKK
-860 EFKDMVIEAAAANNL
+860 EFKDMVVEAAAANNL

-895 EIEQKVEIG
+895 EMEQKVEVG
-904 NSIEKSISE
+904 NSIEKAAPEQTQEKAKDEQRSSIEPVQSKSAANDEFRQPQAAEPLKAQPEQAHTPAEQPKSVQEQPQATTE
-913 KSQYKNDSNLMTESL
+913 KAAAISQTKAESSKTTERPAYTIEFKYDESAKQRTAQESAVVAGRFYSVKVNGVPVQEAMKSDPNVAKVLENAAKNSPDLKAKNITADNLKSGYILGLQTSN
-928 VERAEDNANKEDSSL
+928 VGA
-943 NLSSVESDL
+943 
-952 SRIAKGELA
+952 
-961 FTDITGKFEDQKY
+961 GKFDKPE
-974 RDHYKE
+974 
-980 YVKLHKSEIL
+980 
-990 AGNRVLTLE
+990 TL
-999 QAINASDLITAYN
+999 
-1012 RQDYYQ
+1012 
-1018 TKYPEYKEHFNQ
+1018 K
-1030 AKIYVDKQ
+1030 
-1038 LNGYLNHK
+1038 LNG
-1046 EFIEHCN
+1046 
-1053 KSPILKTAY
+1053 SG
-1062 NEALEIKLL
+1062 
-1071 QSNISLEK
+1071 QQIS
-1079 LQNDSVLS
+1079 
-1087 TNYYQSIEEK
+1087 TP
-1097 VRKERDF
+1097 
-1104 ILSVKKDVTD
+1104 
-1114 LDKANLKISD
+1114 KA
-1124 IAEKLQEPR
+1124 Q
-1133 YREVFKEAIADF
+1133 
-1145 NKSTDKPKF
+1145 
-1154 EFDSIIK
+1154 
-1161 IAEKSINNSNSIN
+1161 AEKSA
-1174 IEFEYNKQLSIESG
+1174 
-1188 KNSYVVK
+1188 
-1195 IDGVPAQEAI
+1195 GVS
-1205 KQKPELLK
+1205 KR
-1213 MLDNVALHKDMQA
+1213 
-1226 KGISAELLKSGV
+1226 
-1238 VQPKQLENELKVT
+1238 
-1251 KPKNMTV
+1251 
-1258 DLSGKSVEK
+1258 
-1267 VKAVKSSNLEL
+1267 KSSDISL

>member
-1 MIVEVGG
+1 MIVEIGG

-32 DQRIV
+32 DHRVV
-37 LEGDLELT
+37 LDGDLELT
-45 NQIINSIEDNGQE
+45 NKIINSIEDNGQE

-99 YAEAHLPKIQSIEDL
+99 YAEAHLPKIQSIEDS

-143 TGYSDTVNVKNI
+143 TGYTDTVNVKNI

-179 EGGNHSANVLS
+179 EGGHHSANVLS
-190 RIKGDFFGEKQSQF
+190 RIKGDFFGEKQSKF
-204 KAKMVDEI
+204 KAQLVDEI

-218 SLDSFQQ
+218 TLESFQR
-225 RLSDFGEVKVRNK
+225 RLSDFGEVKIRNK

-272 LPKPDIDTINA
+272 LPKADIDTIQV
-283 RLSEWKN
+283 RLSEWQN

-297 FVDFAT
+297 FVDFAIPT
-303 PSFRQQYAKADLSE
+303 FRQKYAKADLDE
-317 KAQLLIEREQNYE
+317 KAQLLIEREQTYE

-339 DRTSRRKRNHQSNV
+339 DRTNRRKRNNQSNV
-353 AHFNSRQSKPIT
+353 AHLNSRQSKPIT
-365 RAAVGL
+365 RAAVGV
-371 SSVQS
+371 SSMQS
-376 GIMVRGTAQ
+376 GVVVRGATQ

-391 DILPENELN
+391 SLLSKNELN
-400 HLRNRKSSLNPSL
+400 HLRNGEPSINSSL

-420 RGGNARG
+420 RRGNARG
-427 RIDVKSPISSRS
+427 RIDVKPPISSRS
-439 FNQIAS
+439 YNQITS

-451 YQKNIFDKSIESRPY
+451 YQKNIFDKSIESRSY
-466 ITPFEHYLETIG
+466 ITPFEHYLETVG

-487 DSNVLSHL
+487 DSNALSHL
-495 ANQSIDSQAK
+495 AYKTLDSQVK

-516 RNIDPAAF
+516 RNIEPVAF
-524 LKQLEKIYA
+524 LNQLEKIYA
-533 VEPKN
+533 VDPKN
-538 YKISYAKDGSPRFNV
+538 HKISYAKDGSPRFNV

-582 YANQQ
+582 YANQH
-587 NRNINQERLAFEKI
+587 NKNINQERLAFEKM
-601 KSNIKAFDDD
+601 KSNIKAFDND
-611 LRLFEKKAHTTL
+611 LRRFEKNVHTTL

-638 KRIYARCNL
+638 KRIYARHNL

-674 KNTAFFVKEAKQYFQ
+674 QNTASFVKEAKQYFQ

-700 IDMATQAGKK
+700 IDMATKAGQK
-710 LQNLQPNYITSAT
+710 LQDLQPNSIAPAT
-723 KELELEDEKK
+723 KELEREDEKK

-749 NQENAQSQQNQH
+749 NQENEQSQQNH
-761 TKDIYSTSSG
+761 YAKDIYATQSG

-818 ICTDDGDKMR
+818 ICTDDGDKMK
-828 IHKKDMSPENV
+828 IHQKDMSPENV

-854 QINGKK
+854 KINGKK
-860 EFKDMVIEAAAANNL
+860 EFKDMVVEAAAANNL

-895 EIEQKVEIG
+895 EMEQKVEVG
-904 NSIEKSISE
+904 NSIEKAAPEQTQEKAKDEQRSSIESVQSKSAANDEFRQPQAAEPLKAQPEQAHTPAEQPKSVQEQPQATTE
-913 KSQYKNDSNLMTESL
+913 KAAAISQTKAESSKTTERPAYTIEFKYDESAKQRTAQESAVVAGRFYSVKVNGVPVQEAMKSDPNVAKVLENAAKNSPDLKAKNITADNLKSGFILGLQTSN
-928 VERAEDNANKEDSSL
+928 VGA
-943 NLSSVESDL
+943 
-952 SRIAKGELA
+952 
-961 FTDITGKFEDQKY
+961 GKFNKPE
-974 RDHYKE
+974 
-980 YVKLHKSEIL
+980 
-990 AGNRVLTLE
+990 TL
-999 QAINASDLITAYN
+999 
-1012 RQDYYQ
+1012 
-1018 TKYPEYKEHFNQ
+1018 K
-1030 AKIYVDKQ
+1030 
-1038 LNGYLNHK
+1038 LNG
-1046 EFIEHCN
+1046 
-1053 KSPILKTAY
+1053 SG
-1062 NEALEIKLL
+1062 
-1071 QSNISLEK
+1071 QQIS
-1079 LQNDSVLS
+1079 
-1087 TNYYQSIEEK
+1087 TP
-1097 VRKERDF
+1097 
-1104 ILSVKKDVTD
+1104 
-1114 LDKANLKISD
+1114 KA
-1124 IAEKLQEPR
+1124 Q
-1133 YREVFKEAIADF
+1133 
-1145 NKSTDKPKF
+1145 
-1154 EFDSIIK
+1154 
-1161 IAEKSINNSNSIN
+1161 AEKSAGA
-1174 IEFEYNKQLSIESG
+1174 NK
-1188 KNSYVVK
+1188 
-1195 IDGVPAQEAI
+1195 
-1205 KQKPELLK
+1205 
-1213 MLDNVALHKDMQA
+1213 
-1226 KGISAELLKSGV
+1226 
-1238 VQPKQLENELKVT
+1238 
-1251 KPKNMTV
+1251 
-1258 DLSGKSVEK
+1258 GKS
-1267 VKAVKSSNLEL
+1267 SDISL

>member
-1 MIVEVGG
+1 MIVEIGG

-32 DQRIV
+32 DHRVV
-37 LEGDLELT
+37 LDGDLELT
-45 NQIINSIEDNGQE
+45 NKIINSIEDNGQE

-99 YAEAHLPKIQSIEDL
+99 YAEAHLPKIQSIEDS
-114 KTGKMIERK
+114 KTGEMIERK

-143 TGYSDTVNVKNI
+143 TGYTDTVNVKNI

-179 EGGNHSANVLS
+179 EGGHHSANVLS
-190 RIKGDFFGEKQSQF
+190 RIKGDFFGEKQSKF
-204 KAKMVDEI
+204 KAQLVDEI

-218 SLDSFQQ
+218 TLESFQR
-225 RLSDFGEVKVRNK
+225 RLSDFGEVKIRNK

-272 LPKPDIDTINA
+272 LPKADIDTIQV
-283 RLSEWKN
+283 RLSEWQN

-303 PSFRQQYAKADLSE
+303 PTFRQKYAKADLDE
-317 KAQLLIEREQNYE
+317 KAQLLIEREQTYE

-339 DRTSRRKRNHQSNV
+339 DRTNRRKRNHQSNV
-353 AHFNSRQSKPIT
+353 AHLNSRQSKSIT
-365 RAAVGL
+365 RAAVGV
-371 SSVQS
+371 SSMQS
-376 GIMVRGTAQ
+376 GVMVRGATQ

-391 DILPENELN
+391 SLLSENELN
-400 HLRNRKSSLNPSL
+400 HLRNGKPSIDPSL

-420 RGGNARG
+420 RRGNARG
-427 RIDVKSPISSRS
+427 RIDVKPPISSRS
-439 FNQIAS
+439 FNQITS

-451 YQKNIFDKSIESRPY
+451 YQKNIFDKSIESRSY
-466 ITPFEHYLETIG
+466 ITPFEHYLETVR

-487 DSNVLSHL
+487 DSNALSHL
-495 ANQSIDSQAK
+495 AYKTLDSQVK

-516 RNIDPAAF
+516 RNIEPVAF
-524 LKQLEKIYA
+524 LNQLEKIYA
-533 VEPKN
+533 VDPKN
-538 YKISYAKDGSPRFNV
+538 HKISYAKDGSPRFNV

-582 YANQQ
+582 YANQH
-587 NRNINQERLAFEKI
+587 NKNINQERLAFEKM
-601 KSNIKAFDDD
+601 KSNIKAFDND
-611 LRLFEKKAHTTL
+611 LRRFEKNAHTKL

-638 KRIYARCNL
+638 KRIYARHNL

-674 KNTAFFVKEAKQYFQ
+674 QNTASFVKEAKQYFQ

-700 IDMATQAGKK
+700 IDMATKAGQK
-710 LQNLQPNYITSAT
+710 LQDLQPNSIAPAT
-723 KELELEDEKK
+723 KELEREDEKK

-749 NQENAQSQQNQH
+749 NQENEQSQQNH
-761 TKDIYSTSSG
+761 HAKDIYATQSG

-818 ICTDDGDKMR
+818 ICTDDGDKMK
-828 IHKKDMSPENV
+828 IHQKDMSPENV

-854 QINGKK
+854 KINGKK
-860 EFKDMVIEAAAANNL
+860 EFKDMVVEAAAANNL

-895 EIEQKVEIG
+895 EMEQKVEVG
-904 NSIEKSISE
+904 NSIEKAAPEQTQEKAKDEQRSSIEPVQSKSAANDEFRQPQAAEPLKAQPEQAHTPAEQPKSVQEQPQATTE
-913 KSQYKNDSNLMTESL
+913 KAAAISQTKAESSKTTERPAYTIEFKYDESAKQRTAQESAVVAGRFYSVKVNGVPVQEAMKSDPNVAKVLENAAKNSPDLKAKNITADNLKSGYILGLQTSN
-928 VERAEDNANKEDSSL
+928 VGA
-943 NLSSVESDL
+943 
-952 SRIAKGELA
+952 
-961 FTDITGKFEDQKY
+961 GKFDKPE
-974 RDHYKE
+974 
-980 YVKLHKSEIL
+980 
-990 AGNRVLTLE
+990 TL
-999 QAINASDLITAYN
+999 
-1012 RQDYYQ
+1012 
-1018 TKYPEYKEHFNQ
+1018 K
-1030 AKIYVDKQ
+1030 
-1038 LNGYLNHK
+1038 LNG
-1046 EFIEHCN
+1046 
-1053 KSPILKTAY
+1053 SG
-1062 NEALEIKLL
+1062 
-1071 QSNISLEK
+1071 QQIS
-1079 LQNDSVLS
+1079 
-1087 TNYYQSIEEK
+1087 TP
-1097 VRKERDF
+1097 
-1104 ILSVKKDVTD
+1104 
-1114 LDKANLKISD
+1114 KA
-1124 IAEKLQEPR
+1124 Q
-1133 YREVFKEAIADF
+1133 
-1145 NKSTDKPKF
+1145 
-1154 EFDSIIK
+1154 
-1161 IAEKSINNSNSIN
+1161 AEKSAGAS
-1174 IEFEYNKQLSIESG
+1174 K
-1188 KNSYVVK
+1188 
-1195 IDGVPAQEAI
+1195 
-1205 KQKPELLK
+1205 
-1213 MLDNVALHKDMQA
+1213 
-1226 KGISAELLKSGV
+1226 
-1238 VQPKQLENELKVT
+1238 
-1251 KPKNMTV
+1251 
-1258 DLSGKSVEK
+1258 GKS
-1267 VKAVKSSNLEL
+1267 SDISL

>member
-1 MIVEVGG
+1 MIVEIGG

-32 DQRIV
+32 DHRVV
-37 LEGDLELT
+37 LDGDLELT
-45 NQIINSIEDNGQE
+45 NKIINSIEDNGQE

-99 YAEAHLPKIQSIEDL
+99 YAEAHLPKIQSIEDS

-143 TGYSDTVNVKNI
+143 TGYTDTVNVKNI

-179 EGGNHSANVLS
+179 EGGHHSANVLS
-190 RIKGDFFGEKQSQF
+190 RIKGDFFGEKQSKF
-204 KAKMVDEI
+204 KAQLVDEI

-218 SLDSFQQ
+218 TLESFQR
-225 RLSDFGEVKVRNK
+225 RLSDFGEVKIRNK

-272 LPKPDIDTINA
+272 LPKADIDTIQV
-283 RLSEWKN
+283 RLSEWQN

-303 PSFRQQYAKADLSE
+303 PTFRQKYAKADLDE
-317 KAQLLIEREQNYE
+317 KAQLLIEREQTYE

-339 DRTSRRKRNHQSNV
+339 DRTNRRKRNHQSNV
-353 AHFNSRQSKPIT
+353 AHLNSRQSKSIT
-365 RAAVGL
+365 RAAVGV
-371 SSVQS
+371 SSMQS
-376 GIMVRGTAQ
+376 GVMVRGATQ

-391 DILPENELN
+391 SLLSENELN
-400 HLRNRKSSLNPSL
+400 HLRNGKPSIDPSL

-420 RGGNARG
+420 RRGNARG
-427 RIDVKSPISSRS
+427 RIDVKPPISSRS
-439 FNQIAS
+439 FNQITS

-451 YQKNIFDKSIESRPY
+451 YQKNIFDKSIESRSY
-466 ITPFEHYLETIG
+466 ITPFEHYLETVG

-487 DSNVLSHL
+487 DSNALSHL
-495 ANQSIDSQAK
+495 AYKTLDSQVK

-516 RNIDPAAF
+516 RNIEPVAF
-524 LKQLEKIYA
+524 LNQLEKIYA
-533 VEPKN
+533 VDPKN
-538 YKISYAKDGSPRFNV
+538 HKISYAKDGSPRFNV

-582 YANQQ
+582 YANQH
-587 NRNINQERLAFEKI
+587 NKNINQERLAFEKM
-601 KSNIKAFDDD
+601 KSNIKAFDND
-611 LRLFEKKAHTTL
+611 LRRFEKHAHSTL

-638 KRIYARCNL
+638 KRIYARHNL

-674 KNTAFFVKEAKQYFQ
+674 QNTASFVKEAKQYFQ

-700 IDMATQAGKK
+700 IDMATKAGQK
-710 LQNLQPNYITSAT
+710 LQDLQPNSIAPAT
-723 KELELEDEKK
+723 KELEREDEKK

-749 NQENAQSQQNQH
+749 NQENEQSQQNH
-761 TKDIYSTSSG
+761 YAKDIYATQSG

-818 ICTDDGDKMR
+818 ICTDDGDKMK
-828 IHKKDMSPENV
+828 IHQKDMSPENV

-854 QINGKK
+854 KINGKK
-860 EFKDMVIEAAAANNL
+860 EFKDMVVEAAAANNL

-895 EIEQKVEIG
+895 EMEQKVEVG
-904 NSIEKSISE
+904 NSIEKAAPEQTQEKAKDEQRSSIEPVQSKSAANDEFRQPQAAEPLKAQPEQAHTPAEQPKSVQEQPQATTE
-913 KSQYKNDSNLMTESL
+913 KVAAISQTKAESSKTTERPAYTIEFKYDESAKQRTAQESAVVAGRFYSVKVNGVPVQEAMKSDPNVAKVLENAAKNSPDLKAKNITADNLKSGYILGLQTSN
-928 VERAEDNANKEDSSL
+928 VGA
-943 NLSSVESDL
+943 
-952 SRIAKGELA
+952 
-961 FTDITGKFEDQKY
+961 GKFDKPE
-974 RDHYKE
+974 
-980 YVKLHKSEIL
+980 
-990 AGNRVLTLE
+990 TL
-999 QAINASDLITAYN
+999 
-1012 RQDYYQ
+1012 
-1018 TKYPEYKEHFNQ
+1018 K
-1030 AKIYVDKQ
+1030 
-1038 LNGYLNHK
+1038 LNG
-1046 EFIEHCN
+1046 
-1053 KSPILKTAY
+1053 SG
-1062 NEALEIKLL
+1062 
-1071 QSNISLEK
+1071 QQIS
-1079 LQNDSVLS
+1079 
-1087 TNYYQSIEEK
+1087 TP
-1097 VRKERDF
+1097 
-1104 ILSVKKDVTD
+1104 
-1114 LDKANLKISD
+1114 KA
-1124 IAEKLQEPR
+1124 Q
-1133 YREVFKEAIADF
+1133 
-1145 NKSTDKPKF
+1145 
-1154 EFDSIIK
+1154 
-1161 IAEKSINNSNSIN
+1161 AEKSAGAS
-1174 IEFEYNKQLSIESG
+1174 K
-1188 KNSYVVK
+1188 
-1195 IDGVPAQEAI
+1195 
-1205 KQKPELLK
+1205 
-1213 MLDNVALHKDMQA
+1213 
-1226 KGISAELLKSGV
+1226 
-1238 VQPKQLENELKVT
+1238 
-1251 KPKNMTV
+1251 
-1258 DLSGKSVEK
+1258 GKS
-1267 VKAVKSSNLEL
+1267 SDISL

>member
-1 MIVEVGG
+1 MIVEIGG

-32 DQRIV
+32 DHRVV
-37 LEGDLELT
+37 LDGDLELT
-45 NQIINSIEDNGQE
+45 NKIINSIEDNGQE

-99 YAEAHLPKIQSIEDL
+99 YAEAHLPKIQSIEDS

-143 TGYSDTVNVKNI
+143 TGYTDTVNVKNI

-179 EGGNHSANVLS
+179 EGGHHSANVLS
-190 RIKGDFFGEKQSQF
+190 RIKGDFFGEKQSKF
-204 KAKMVDEI
+204 KAQLVDEI
-212 SSGKIN
+212 SSGEIN
-218 SLDSFQQ
+218 TLESFQR
-225 RLSDFGEVKVRNK
+225 RLSDFGEVKIRNK

-272 LPKPDIDTINA
+272 LPKADIDTIQV
-283 RLSEWKN
+283 RLSEWQN

-303 PSFRQQYAKADLSE
+303 PTFRQKYAKADLDE
-317 KAQLLIEREQNYE
+317 KAQLLIEREQTYE

-339 DRTSRRKRNHQSNV
+339 DRTNRRKRNHQSNV
-353 AHFNSRQSKPIT
+353 AHLNSRQSKSIT
-365 RAAVGL
+365 RAAVGV
-371 SSVQS
+371 SSMQS
-376 GIMVRGTAQ
+376 GVMVRGATQ
-385 RGTRTQ
+385 RGPRTQ
-391 DILPENELN
+391 SLLSENELN
-400 HLRNRKSSLNPSL
+400 HLRNGKPSIDPSL

-420 RGGNARG
+420 RRGNARG
-427 RIDVKSPISSRS
+427 RIDVKPPISSRS
-439 FNQIAS
+439 FNQITS

-451 YQKNIFDKSIESRPY
+451 YQKNIFDKSIESRSY
-466 ITPFEHYLETIG
+466 ITPFEHYLETVG

-487 DSNVLSHL
+487 DSNALSHL
-495 ANQSIDSQAK
+495 AYKTLDSQVK
-505 QAEMAQYAEIR
+505 QAEMAKYAEIR
-516 RNIDPAAF
+516 RNIEPVAF
-524 LKQLEKIYA
+524 LNQLEKIYA
-533 VEPKN
+533 VDPKN
-538 YKISYAKDGSPRFNV
+538 HKISYAKDGSPRFNV

-582 YANQQ
+582 YANQH
-587 NRNINQERLAFEKI
+587 NKNINQERLAFEKM
-601 KSNIKAFDDD
+601 KSNIKAFDND
-611 LRLFEKKAHTTL
+611 LRRFEKNAHRTL

-638 KRIYARCNL
+638 KRIYARHNL

-674 KNTAFFVKEAKQYFQ
+674 QNTASFVKEAKQYFQ

-700 IDMATQAGKK
+700 IDMATKAGQK
-710 LQNLQPNYITSAT
+710 LQDLQPNSIAPAT
-723 KELELEDEKK
+723 KELEREDEKK

-749 NQENAQSQQNQH
+749 NQENEQSQQNH
-761 TKDIYSTSSG
+761 YAKDIYATQSG

-818 ICTDDGDKMR
+818 ICTDDGDKMK
-828 IHKKDMSPENV
+828 IHQKDMSPENV

-854 QINGKK
+854 KINGKK
-860 EFKDMVIEAAAANNL
+860 EFKDMVVEAAAANNL

-895 EIEQKVEIG
+895 EMEQKVEVG
-904 NSIEKSISE
+904 NSIEKAAPEQTQEKAKDEQRSSIEPVQSKSAANDEFRQPQAAEPLKAQPEQAHTPAEQPKSVQEQPQATTE
-913 KSQYKNDSNLMTESL
+913 KAAAISQTKAESSKTTERPAYTIEFKYDESAKQRTAQESAVVAGRFYSVKVNGVPVQEAMKNDPNVAKVLENAAKNSPDLKAKNITADNLKSGYILGLQTSN
-928 VERAEDNANKEDSSL
+928 VGA
-943 NLSSVESDL
+943 
-952 SRIAKGELA
+952 
-961 FTDITGKFEDQKY
+961 GKFDKPE
-974 RDHYKE
+974 
-980 YVKLHKSEIL
+980 
-990 AGNRVLTLE
+990 TL
-999 QAINASDLITAYN
+999 
-1012 RQDYYQ
+1012 
-1018 TKYPEYKEHFNQ
+1018 K
-1030 AKIYVDKQ
+1030 
-1038 LNGYLNHK
+1038 LNG
-1046 EFIEHCN
+1046 
-1053 KSPILKTAY
+1053 SG
-1062 NEALEIKLL
+1062 
-1071 QSNISLEK
+1071 QQIS
-1079 LQNDSVLS
+1079 
-1087 TNYYQSIEEK
+1087 TP
-1097 VRKERDF
+1097 
-1104 ILSVKKDVTD
+1104 
-1114 LDKANLKISD
+1114 KA
-1124 IAEKLQEPR
+1124 Q
-1133 YREVFKEAIADF
+1133 
-1145 NKSTDKPKF
+1145 
-1154 EFDSIIK
+1154 
-1161 IAEKSINNSNSIN
+1161 AEKS
-1174 IEFEYNKQLSIESG
+1174 
-1188 KNSYVVK
+1188 
-1195 IDGVPAQEAI
+1195 AEAS
-1205 KQKPELLK
+1205 K
-1213 MLDNVALHKDMQA
+1213 
-1226 KGISAELLKSGV
+1226 
-1238 VQPKQLENELKVT
+1238 
-1251 KPKNMTV
+1251 
-1258 DLSGKSVEK
+1258 GKS
-1267 VKAVKSSNLEL
+1267 SDISL

>member
-1 MIVEVGG
+1 MIVEIGG

-32 DQRIV
+32 DHRVV
-37 LEGDLELT
+37 LDGDLELT
-45 NQIINSIEDNGQE
+45 NKIINSIEDNGQE

-99 YAEAHLPKIQSIEDL
+99 YAEAHLPKMQSIEDS

-143 TGYSDTVNVKNI
+143 TGYTDTVNVKNI

-179 EGGNHSANVLS
+179 EGGHHSANVLS
-190 RIKGDFFGEKQSQF
+190 RIKGDFFGEKQSKF
-204 KAKMVDEI
+204 KAQLVDEI

-218 SLDSFQQ
+218 TLESFQR
-225 RLSDFGEVKVRNK
+225 RLSDFGEVKIRNK

-272 LPKPDIDTINA
+272 LPKADIDTIQV
-283 RLSEWKN
+283 RLSEWQN

-303 PSFRQQYAKADLSE
+303 PAFRQKYAKADLDE
-317 KAQLLIEREQNYE
+317 KAQLLIEREQTYE

-339 DRTSRRKRNHQSNV
+339 ERASRRQRNHQSN
-353 AHFNSRQSKPIT
+353 ASNTNSRQSKSIA
-365 RAAVGL
+365 RASIGL
-371 SSVQS
+371 SSVQ
-376 GIMVRGTAQ
+376 GGVVVRGATQ

-391 DILPENELN
+391 SLLSENELN
-400 HLRNRKSSLNPSL
+400 HLRNGEPSINSSL

-420 RGGNARG
+420 RRGNARG
-427 RIDVKSPISSRS
+427 RIDVKPPISSRS

-466 ITPFEHYLETIG
+466 ITPFEHYLDTVG

-487 DSNVLSHL
+487 DSNALSHL
-495 ANQSIDSQAK
+495 AYQTLDSQAK

-516 RNIDPAAF
+516 RNIDPAVF
-524 LKQLEKIYA
+524 LNQLEKIYA
-533 VEPKN
+533 VDPKN
-538 YKISYAKDGSPRFNV
+538 HKISYAKDGSPRFNV

-582 YANQQ
+582 YANQH
-587 NRNINQERLAFEKI
+587 NKNINQERLAFEKM
-601 KSNIKAFDDD
+601 KSNIKAFDND
-611 LRLFEKKAHTTL
+611 LRRFEKNAQTTL

-638 KRIYARCNL
+638 KRIYARHNL

-674 KNTAFFVKEAKQYFQ
+674 QNTASFVKEAKQYFQ

-700 IDMATQAGKK
+700 IDMATKAGQK
-710 LQNLQPNYITSAT
+710 LQDLQPNSIAPAT
-723 KELELEDEKK
+723 KELEREDEKK

-749 NQENAQSQQNQH
+749 NQENEQSQQNH
-761 TKDIYSTSSG
+761 HAKDIYATQSG

-818 ICTDDGDKMR
+818 ICTDDGDKMK
-828 IHKKDMSPENV
+828 IHQKDMSPENV

-854 QINGKK
+854 KINGKK
-860 EFKDMVIEAAAANNL
+860 EFKDMVVEAAAANNL

-895 EIEQKVEIG
+895 EMEQKVEVG
-904 NSIEKSISE
+904 NSIEKAAPEQTQEKAKDEQRSSIEPVQSKSAANDEFRQPQAAEPLKAQPEQAHTPAEQPKSVQEQPQATTE
-913 KSQYKNDSNLMTESL
+913 KAAAISQTKAESSKTTERPAYTIEFKYDESAKQRTAQESAVVAGRFYSVKVNGVPVQEAMKSDPNVAKVLENAAKNSPDLKAKNITADNLKSGYILGLQTSN
-928 VERAEDNANKEDSSL
+928 VGA
-943 NLSSVESDL
+943 
-952 SRIAKGELA
+952 
-961 FTDITGKFEDQKY
+961 GKFDKPE
-974 RDHYKE
+974 
-980 YVKLHKSEIL
+980 
-990 AGNRVLTLE
+990 TL
-999 QAINASDLITAYN
+999 
-1012 RQDYYQ
+1012 
-1018 TKYPEYKEHFNQ
+1018 K
-1030 AKIYVDKQ
+1030 
-1038 LNGYLNHK
+1038 LNG
-1046 EFIEHCN
+1046 
-1053 KSPILKTAY
+1053 SG
-1062 NEALEIKLL
+1062 
-1071 QSNISLEK
+1071 QQIS
-1079 LQNDSVLS
+1079 
-1087 TNYYQSIEEK
+1087 TP
-1097 VRKERDF
+1097 
-1104 ILSVKKDVTD
+1104 
-1114 LDKANLKISD
+1114 KA
-1124 IAEKLQEPR
+1124 Q
-1133 YREVFKEAIADF
+1133 
-1145 NKSTDKPKF
+1145 
-1154 EFDSIIK
+1154 
-1161 IAEKSINNSNSIN
+1161 AEKSAGA
-1174 IEFEYNKQLSIESG
+1174 NK
-1188 KNSYVVK
+1188 
-1195 IDGVPAQEAI
+1195 
-1205 KQKPELLK
+1205 
-1213 MLDNVALHKDMQA
+1213 
-1226 KGISAELLKSGV
+1226 
-1238 VQPKQLENELKVT
+1238 
-1251 KPKNMTV
+1251 
-1258 DLSGKSVEK
+1258 GKS
-1267 VKAVKSSNLEL
+1267 SDISL

>member
-1 MIVEVGG
+1 MIVEIGG

-32 DQRIV
+32 DHRVV
-37 LEGDLELT
+37 LDGDLELT
-45 NQIINSIEDNGQE
+45 NKIINSIEDNGQE

-99 YAEAHLPKIQSIEDL
+99 YAEAHLPKIQSIEDS

-143 TGYSDTVNVKNI
+143 TGYTDTVNVKNI

-179 EGGNHSANVLS
+179 EGGHHSANVLS
-190 RIKGDFFGEKQSQF
+190 RIKGDFFGEKQSKF
-204 KAKMVDEI
+204 KAQLVDEI

-218 SLDSFQQ
+218 TLESFQR
-225 RLSDFGEVKVRNK
+225 RLSDFGEVKIRNK

-272 LPKPDIDTINA
+272 LPKADIDTIQV
-283 RLSEWKN
+283 RLSEWQN

-303 PSFRQQYAKADLSE
+303 PTFRQKYAKADLDE
-317 KAQLLIEREQNYE
+317 KAQLLIEREQTYE

-339 DRTSRRKRNHQSNV
+339 DRTNRRKRNNQSNV
-353 AHFNSRQSKPIT
+353 AHLNSRQSKPIT
-365 RAAVGL
+365 RAAVGV
-371 SSVQS
+371 SSMQS
-376 GIMVRGTAQ
+376 GVVVRGATQ

-391 DILPENELN
+391 SLLSKNELN
-400 HLRNRKSSLNPSL
+400 HLRNGEPSINSSL

-420 RGGNARG
+420 RRGNARG
-427 RIDVKSPISSRS
+427 RIDVKPPISSRS
-439 FNQIAS
+439 YNQITS

-451 YQKNIFDKSIESRPY
+451 YQKNIFDKSIESRSY
-466 ITPFEHYLETIG
+466 ITPFEHYLETVG

-487 DSNVLSHL
+487 DSNALSHL
-495 ANQSIDSQAK
+495 AYKTLDSQVK

-516 RNIDPAAF
+516 RNIEPVAF
-524 LKQLEKIYA
+524 LNQLEKIYA
-533 VEPKN
+533 VDPKN
-538 YKISYAKDGSPRFNV
+538 HKISYAKDGSPRFNV

-582 YANQQ
+582 YANQH
-587 NRNINQERLAFEKI
+587 NKNINQERLAFEKM
-601 KSNIKAFDDD
+601 KSNIKAFDND
-611 LRLFEKKAHTTL
+611 LRRFEKNVHTTL

-638 KRIYARCNL
+638 KRIYARHNL

-660 FRCMQRQELIDEFA
+660 FCCMQRQELIDEFA
-674 KNTAFFVKEAKQYFQ
+674 QNTASFVKEAKQYFQ

-700 IDMATQAGKK
+700 IDMATKAGQK
-710 LQNLQPNYITSAT
+710 LQDLQPNSIAPAT
-723 KELELEDEKK
+723 KELEREDEKK

-749 NQENAQSQQNQH
+749 NQENEQSQQNH
-761 TKDIYSTSSG
+761 YAKDIYATQSG

-818 ICTDDGDKMR
+818 ICTDDGDKMK
-828 IHKKDMSPENV
+828 IHQKDMSPENV

-854 QINGKK
+854 KINGKK
-860 EFKDMVIEAAAANNL
+860 EFKDMVVEAAAANNL

-895 EIEQKVEIG
+895 EMEQKVEVG
-904 NSIEKSISE
+904 NSIEKAAPEQTQEKAKDEQRSSIEPVQSKSAANDEFRQPQAAEPLKAQPEQAHTPAEQPKSVQEQPQATTE
-913 KSQYKNDSNLMTESL
+913 KAAAISQTKAESSKTTERPAYTIEFKYDESAKQRTAQESAVVAGRFYSVKVNGVPVQEAMKSDPNVAKVLENAAKNSPDLKAKNITADNLKSGFILGLQTSN
-928 VERAEDNANKEDSSL
+928 VGA
-943 NLSSVESDL
+943 
-952 SRIAKGELA
+952 
-961 FTDITGKFEDQKY
+961 GKFNKPE
-974 RDHYKE
+974 
-980 YVKLHKSEIL
+980 
-990 AGNRVLTLE
+990 TL
-999 QAINASDLITAYN
+999 
-1012 RQDYYQ
+1012 
-1018 TKYPEYKEHFNQ
+1018 K
-1030 AKIYVDKQ
+1030 
-1038 LNGYLNHK
+1038 LNG
-1046 EFIEHCN
+1046 
-1053 KSPILKTAY
+1053 SG
-1062 NEALEIKLL
+1062 
-1071 QSNISLEK
+1071 QQIS
-1079 LQNDSVLS
+1079 
-1087 TNYYQSIEEK
+1087 TP
-1097 VRKERDF
+1097 
-1104 ILSVKKDVTD
+1104 
-1114 LDKANLKISD
+1114 KA
-1124 IAEKLQEPR
+1124 Q
-1133 YREVFKEAIADF
+1133 
-1145 NKSTDKPKF
+1145 
-1154 EFDSIIK
+1154 
-1161 IAEKSINNSNSIN
+1161 AEKSAGA
-1174 IEFEYNKQLSIESG
+1174 NK
-1188 KNSYVVK
+1188 
-1195 IDGVPAQEAI
+1195 
-1205 KQKPELLK
+1205 
-1213 MLDNVALHKDMQA
+1213 
-1226 KGISAELLKSGV
+1226 
-1238 VQPKQLENELKVT
+1238 
-1251 KPKNMTV
+1251 
-1258 DLSGKSVEK
+1258 GKS
-1267 VKAVKSSNLEL
+1267 SDISL

>member
-1 MIVEVGG
+1 MIVEIGG

-32 DQRIV
+32 DHRVV
-37 LEGDLELT
+37 LDGDLELT
-45 NQIINSIEDNGQE
+45 NKIINSIEDNGQE

-99 YAEAHLPKIQSIEDL
+99 YAEAHLPKIQSIEDS
-114 KTGKMIERK
+114 KTGEMIERK

-143 TGYSDTVNVKNI
+143 TGYTDTVNVKNI

-179 EGGNHSANVLS
+179 EGGHHSANVLS
-190 RIKGDFFGEKQSQF
+190 RIKGDFFGEKQSKF
-204 KAKMVDEI
+204 KAQLVDEI

-218 SLDSFQQ
+218 TLESFQR
-225 RLSDFGEVKVRNK
+225 RLSDFGEVKIRNK

-272 LPKPDIDTINA
+272 LPKADIDTIQV
-283 RLSEWKN
+283 RLSEWQN

-303 PSFRQQYAKADLSE
+303 PTFRQKYAKADLDE
-317 KAQLLIEREQNYE
+317 KAQLLIEREQTYE

-339 DRTSRRKRNHQSNV
+339 DRTNRRKRNHQSNV
-353 AHFNSRQSKPIT
+353 AHLNSRQSKSIT
-365 RAAVGL
+365 RAAVGV
-371 SSVQS
+371 SSMQS
-376 GIMVRGTAQ
+376 GVMVRGATQ

-391 DILPENELN
+391 SLLSENELN
-400 HLRNRKSSLNPSL
+400 YLRNGKPSIDPSL

-420 RGGNARG
+420 RRGNARG
-427 RIDVKSPISSRS
+427 RIDVKPPISSRS
-439 FNQIAS
+439 FNQITS

-451 YQKNIFDKSIESRPY
+451 YQKNIFDKSIESRSY
-466 ITPFEHYLETIG
+466 ITPFEHYLETVG

-487 DSNVLSHL
+487 DSNALSHL
-495 ANQSIDSQAK
+495 AYKTLDSQVK

-516 RNIDPAAF
+516 RNIEPVAF
-524 LKQLEKIYA
+524 LNQLEKIYA
-533 VEPKN
+533 VDPKN
-538 YKISYAKDGSPRFNV
+538 HKISYAKDGSPRFNV

-582 YANQQ
+582 YANQH
-587 NRNINQERLAFEKI
+587 NKNINQERLAFEKM
-601 KSNIKAFDDD
+601 KSNIKAFDND
-611 LRLFEKKAHTTL
+611 LRRFEKNAHTKL

-638 KRIYARCNL
+638 KRIYARHNL

-674 KNTAFFVKEAKQYFQ
+674 QNTASFVKEAKQYFQ

-700 IDMATQAGKK
+700 IDMATKAGQK
-710 LQNLQPNYITSAT
+710 LQDLQPNSIAPAT
-723 KELELEDEKK
+723 KELEREDEKK

-749 NQENAQSQQNQH
+749 NQENEQSQQNH
-761 TKDIYSTSSG
+761 HAKDIYATQSG

-818 ICTDDGDKMR
+818 ICTDDGDKMK
-828 IHKKDMSPENV
+828 IHQKDMSPENV

-854 QINGKK
+854 KINGKK
-860 EFKDMVIEAAAANNL
+860 EFKDMVVEAAAANNL

-895 EIEQKVEIG
+895 EMEQKVEVG
-904 NSIEKSISE
+904 NSIEKAAPEQTQEKAKDEQRSSIEPVQSKSAANDEFRQPQAAEPLKAQPEQAHTPAEQPKSVQEQPQATTE
-913 KSQYKNDSNLMTESL
+913 KAAAISQTKAESSKTTERPAYTIEFKYDESAKQRTVQESAVVAGRFYSVKVNGVPVQEAMKSDPNVAKVLENAAKNSPDLKAKNITADNLKSGYILGLQTSN
-928 VERAEDNANKEDSSL
+928 VGA
-943 NLSSVESDL
+943 
-952 SRIAKGELA
+952 
-961 FTDITGKFEDQKY
+961 GKFDKPE
-974 RDHYKE
+974 
-980 YVKLHKSEIL
+980 
-990 AGNRVLTLE
+990 TL
-999 QAINASDLITAYN
+999 
-1012 RQDYYQ
+1012 
-1018 TKYPEYKEHFNQ
+1018 K
-1030 AKIYVDKQ
+1030 
-1038 LNGYLNHK
+1038 LNG
-1046 EFIEHCN
+1046 
-1053 KSPILKTAY
+1053 SG
-1062 NEALEIKLL
+1062 
-1071 QSNISLEK
+1071 QQIS
-1079 LQNDSVLS
+1079 
-1087 TNYYQSIEEK
+1087 TP
-1097 VRKERDF
+1097 
-1104 ILSVKKDVTD
+1104 
-1114 LDKANLKISD
+1114 KA
-1124 IAEKLQEPR
+1124 Q
-1133 YREVFKEAIADF
+1133 
-1145 NKSTDKPKF
+1145 
-1154 EFDSIIK
+1154 
-1161 IAEKSINNSNSIN
+1161 AEKSAGAS
-1174 IEFEYNKQLSIESG
+1174 K
-1188 KNSYVVK
+1188 
-1195 IDGVPAQEAI
+1195 
-1205 KQKPELLK
+1205 
-1213 MLDNVALHKDMQA
+1213 
-1226 KGISAELLKSGV
+1226 
-1238 VQPKQLENELKVT
+1238 
-1251 KPKNMTV
+1251 
-1258 DLSGKSVEK
+1258 GKS
-1267 VKAVKSSNLEL
+1267 SDISL

>member
-1 MIVEVGG
+1 MIVEIGG

-32 DQRIV
+32 DHRVV
-37 LEGDLELT
+37 LDGDLELT
-45 NQIINSIEDNGQE
+45 NKIINSIEDNGQE

-99 YAEAHLPKIQSIEDL
+99 YAEAHLPKIQSIEDS
-114 KTGKMIERK
+114 KTGEMIERK

-143 TGYSDTVNVKNI
+143 TGYTDTVNVKNI

-179 EGGNHSANVLS
+179 EGGHHSANVLS
-190 RIKGDFFGEKQSQF
+190 RIKGDFFGEKQSTF
-204 KAKMVDEI
+204 KAQLVDEI

-218 SLDSFQQ
+218 TLESFQR
-225 RLSDFGEVKVRNK
+225 RLSDFGEVKIRNK

-272 LPKPDIDTINA
+272 LPKADIDTIQV
-283 RLSEWKN
+283 RLSEWQN

-303 PSFRQQYAKADLSE
+303 PTFRQKYAKADLDE
-317 KAQLLIEREQNYE
+317 KAQLLIEREQTYE

-339 DRTSRRKRNHQSNV
+339 DRTNRRKRNHQSNV
-353 AHFNSRQSKPIT
+353 AHLNSRQSKSIT
-365 RAAVGL
+365 RAAVGV
-371 SSVQS
+371 SSMQS
-376 GIMVRGTAQ
+376 GVMVRGATQ

-391 DILPENELN
+391 SLLSENELN
-400 HLRNRKSSLNPSL
+400 HLRNGKPSIDPSL

-420 RGGNARG
+420 RRGNARG
-427 RIDVKSPISSRS
+427 RIDVKPPISSRS
-439 FNQIAS
+439 FNQITS

-451 YQKNIFDKSIESRPY
+451 YQKNIFDKSIESRSY
-466 ITPFEHYLETIG
+466 ITPFEHYLETVG

-487 DSNVLSHL
+487 DSNALSHL
-495 ANQSIDSQAK
+495 AYKTLDSQVK

-516 RNIDPAAF
+516 RNIEPVAF
-524 LKQLEKIYA
+524 LNQLEKIYA
-533 VEPKN
+533 VDPKN
-538 YKISYAKDGSPRFNV
+538 HKISYAKDGSPRFNV

-582 YANQQ
+582 YANQH
-587 NRNINQERLAFEKI
+587 NKNINQERLAFEKM
-601 KSNIKAFDDD
+601 KSNIKAFDND
-611 LRLFEKKAHTTL
+611 LRRFEKNAHTKL

-638 KRIYARCNL
+638 KRIYARHNL

-674 KNTAFFVKEAKQYFQ
+674 QNTASFVKEAKQYFQ

-700 IDMATQAGKK
+700 IDMATKAGQK
-710 LQNLQPNYITSAT
+710 LQDLQPNSIAPAT
-723 KELELEDEKK
+723 KELEREDEKK

-749 NQENAQSQQNQH
+749 NQENEQSQQNH
-761 TKDIYSTSSG
+761 HAKDIYATQSG

-818 ICTDDGDKMR
+818 ICTDDGDKMK
-828 IHKKDMSPENV
+828 IHQKDMSPENV

-854 QINGKK
+854 KINGKK
-860 EFKDMVIEAAAANNL
+860 EFKDMVVEAAAANNL

-895 EIEQKVEIG
+895 EMEQKVEVG
-904 NSIEKSISE
+904 NSIEKAAPEQTQE
-913 KSQYKNDSNLMTESL
+913 KSKDEQRSSIEPVQSKSAANDEFRQPQAAEPLKAQPEQAHTPAEQPKSVQEQPQATTEKAAAISQTKAESSKTTERPAYTIEFKYDESAKQRTAQESAVVAGRFYSVKVNGVPVQEAMKSDPNVAKVLENAAKNSPDLKAKNITADNLKSGYILGLQTSN
-928 VERAEDNANKEDSSL
+928 VGA
-943 NLSSVESDL
+943 
-952 SRIAKGELA
+952 
-961 FTDITGKFEDQKY
+961 GKFDKPE
-974 RDHYKE
+974 
-980 YVKLHKSEIL
+980 
-990 AGNRVLTLE
+990 TL
-999 QAINASDLITAYN
+999 
-1012 RQDYYQ
+1012 
-1018 TKYPEYKEHFNQ
+1018 K
-1030 AKIYVDKQ
+1030 
-1038 LNGYLNHK
+1038 LNG
-1046 EFIEHCN
+1046 
-1053 KSPILKTAY
+1053 SG
-1062 NEALEIKLL
+1062 
-1071 QSNISLEK
+1071 QQIS
-1079 LQNDSVLS
+1079 
-1087 TNYYQSIEEK
+1087 TP
-1097 VRKERDF
+1097 
-1104 ILSVKKDVTD
+1104 
-1114 LDKANLKISD
+1114 KA
-1124 IAEKLQEPR
+1124 Q
-1133 YREVFKEAIADF
+1133 
-1145 NKSTDKPKF
+1145 
-1154 EFDSIIK
+1154 
-1161 IAEKSINNSNSIN
+1161 AEKSAGAS
-1174 IEFEYNKQLSIESG
+1174 K
-1188 KNSYVVK
+1188 
-1195 IDGVPAQEAI
+1195 
-1205 KQKPELLK
+1205 
-1213 MLDNVALHKDMQA
+1213 
-1226 KGISAELLKSGV
+1226 
-1238 VQPKQLENELKVT
+1238 
-1251 KPKNMTV
+1251 
-1258 DLSGKSVEK
+1258 GKS
-1267 VKAVKSSNLEL
+1267 SDISL

>member
-1 MIVEVGG
+1 MIVEIGG

-32 DQRIV
+32 DHRVV
-37 LEGDLELT
+37 LDGDLELT
-45 NQIINSIEDNGQE
+45 NKIINSIEDNGQE

-99 YAEAHLPKIQSIEDL
+99 YAEAHLPKIQSIEDS

-143 TGYSDTVNVKNI
+143 TGYTDTVNVKNI

-179 EGGNHSANVLS
+179 EGGHHSANVLS

-204 KAKMVDEI
+204 KAQLVDEI

-218 SLDSFQQ
+218 TLESFQR
-225 RLSDFGEVKVRNK
+225 RLSDFGEVKIRNK

-272 LPKPDIDTINA
+272 LPKADIDTIQV
-283 RLSEWKN
+283 RLSEWQN

-303 PSFRQQYAKADLSE
+303 PAFRQKYAKADLDE
-317 KAQLLIEREQNYE
+317 KAQLLIEREQTYE

-339 DRTSRRKRNHQSNV
+339 DRTNRRKRNHQSNV
-353 AHFNSRQSKPIT
+353 AHLNSRQSKSIT
-365 RAAVGL
+365 RAAVGV
-371 SSVQS
+371 SSMQS
-376 GIMVRGTAQ
+376 GVMVRGATQ

-391 DILPENELN
+391 SLLSENELN
-400 HLRNRKSSLNPSL
+400 HLRNGEPSINSSL

-420 RGGNARG
+420 RRGNARG
-427 RIDVKSPISSRS
+427 RIDVKPPISSRS
-439 FNQIAS
+439 FNQIAL

-466 ITPFEHYLETIG
+466 ITPFEHYLDTVG

-487 DSNVLSHL
+487 DSNALSHL
-495 ANQSIDSQAK
+495 VYKTLDSQVK

-516 RNIDPAAF
+516 RNIEPVAF
-524 LKQLEKIYA
+524 LNQLEKIYA
-533 VEPKN
+533 VDPKN
-538 YKISYAKDGSPRFNV
+538 HKISYAKDGSPRFNV

-582 YANQQ
+582 YANQH
-587 NRNINQERLAFEKI
+587 NKNINQERLAFEKM
-601 KSNIKAFDDD
+601 KSNIKAFDND
-611 LRLFEKKAHTTL
+611 LRRFEKNAHTTL

-638 KRIYARCNL
+638 KRIYARHNL

-674 KNTAFFVKEAKQYFQ
+674 QNTASFVKEAKQYFQ

-700 IDMATQAGKK
+700 IDMATKAGQK
-710 LQNLQPNYITSAT
+710 LQDLQPNSIAPAT
-723 KELELEDEKK
+723 KELEREDEKK

-749 NQENAQSQQNQH
+749 NQENEQSQQNYH
-761 TKDIYSTSSG
+761 AKDIYATQSG

-818 ICTDDGDKMR
+818 ICTDDGDKMK
-828 IHKKDMSPENV
+828 IHQKDMSPENV

-854 QINGKK
+854 KINGKK
-860 EFKDMVIEAAAANNL
+860 EFKDMVVEAAAANNL

-895 EIEQKVEIG
+895 EMEQKVEVG
-904 NSIEKSISE
+904 NSIEKAAPEQTQEKAKDEQRSSIEPVQSKSAANDEFRQPQAAEPLKAQPEQAHTPAEQPKSVQEQPQATTE
-913 KSQYKNDSNLMTESL
+913 KAAAISQTKAESSKTTERPAYTIEFKYDESAKQRTAQESAVVAGRFYSVKVNGVPVQEAMKNDPNVAKVLE
-928 VERAEDNANKEDSSL
+928 NAAKNIP
-943 NLSSVESDL
+943 DL
-952 SRIAKGELA
+952 KAK
-961 FTDITGKFEDQKY
+961 
-974 RDHYKE
+974 
-980 YVKLHKSEIL
+980 
-990 AGNRVLTLE
+990 N
-999 QAINASDLITAYN
+999 ITA
-1012 RQDYYQ
+1012 
-1018 TKYPEYKEHFNQ
+1018 
-1030 AKIYVDKQ
+1030 
-1038 LNGYLNHK
+1038 
-1046 EFIEHCN
+1046 
-1053 KSPILKTAY
+1053 
-1062 NEALEIKLL
+1062 
-1071 QSNISLEK
+1071 
-1079 LQNDSVLS
+1079 
-1087 TNYYQSIEEK
+1087 
-1097 VRKERDF
+1097 
-1104 ILSVKKDVTD
+1104 
-1114 LDKANLKISD
+1114 
-1124 IAEKLQEPR
+1124 
-1133 YREVFKEAIADF
+1133 
-1145 NKSTDKPKF
+1145 
-1154 EFDSIIK
+1154 
-1161 IAEKSINNSNSIN
+1161 
-1174 IEFEYNKQLSIESG
+1174 
-1188 KNSYVVK
+1188 
-1195 IDGVPAQEAI
+1195 
-1205 KQKPELLK
+1205 
-1213 MLDNVALHKDMQA
+1213 DN
-1226 KGISAELLKSGV
+1226 LKSGHILGLQTSNV
-1238 VQPKQLENELKVT
+1238 GAGKFDKPATLKLNGSGQQISTPKAQA
-1251 KPKNMTV
+1251 
-1258 DLSGKSVEK
+1258 GKSAGASK
-1267 VKAVKSSNLEL
+1267 GKSSDISL

>member
-1 MIVEVGG
+1 MIVEIGG

-32 DQRIV
+32 DQRVV

-45 NQIINSIEDNGQE
+45 NKIINSIEDNGQE

-77 QSVTAEYKSL
+77 QSVTSEYKSL

-99 YAEAHLPKIQSIEDL
+99 YAEAHLPKIQSIEDS

-143 TGYSDTVNVKNI
+143 TGYTDTVNVKNI

-179 EGGNHSANVLS
+179 EGGHHSANVLS
-190 RIKGDFFGEKQSQF
+190 RIKGDFFGEKQSKF
-204 KAKMVDEI
+204 KAQLVDEI

-218 SLDSFQQ
+218 TLESFQR
-225 RLSDFGEVKVRNK
+225 RLSDFGEVKIRNK

-272 LPKPDIDTINA
+272 LPKADIDTIQA
-283 RLSEWKN
+283 RLSEWQN

-303 PSFRQQYAKADLSE
+303 PAFRQKYAKADLDE
-317 KAQLLIEREQNYE
+317 KAQLLIEREQTYE

-339 DRTSRRKRNHQSNV
+339 ERASRRQRNHQSN
-353 AHFNSRQSKPIT
+353 ASNTNSRQSKPIART
-365 RAAVGL
+365 SIGL
-371 SSVQS
+371 SSMQGGVV
-376 GIMVRGTAQ
+376 VRGATQ
-385 RGTRTQ
+385 RGARTQ
-391 DILPENELN
+391 SLLSENELN
-400 HLRNRKSSLNPSL
+400 HLRNGEPSINSSL

-420 RGGNARG
+420 RRGNARG
-427 RIDVKSPISSRS
+427 RIDVKPPISSRS

-466 ITPFEHYLETIG
+466 ITPFEHYLETVG
-478 NTVRIVKFS
+478 NTVRIAKFS
-487 DSNVLSHL
+487 DSNALSHL
-495 ANQSIDSQAK
+495 AYQTLDSQAK

-516 RNIDPAAF
+516 RNIDPVAF
-524 LKQLEKIYA
+524 LNQLEKIYA
-533 VEPKN
+533 VDPTN
-538 YKISYAKDGSPRFNV
+538 HKISYAKDGSPRFNV

-582 YANQQ
+582 YANQH
-587 NRNINQERLAFEKI
+587 NKNINQERLAFEKM
-601 KSNIKAFDDD
+601 KSNIKAFDND
-611 LRLFEKKAHTTL
+611 LRRFEQNAHTTL

-638 KRIYARCNL
+638 KRIYARHNL

-674 KNTAFFVKEAKQYFQ
+674 QNTASFVKEAKLYFR

-700 IDMATQAGKK
+700 IDMATKAGQK
-710 LQNLQPNYITSAT
+710 LQDLQPNSIAPAT
-723 KELELEDEKK
+723 KELEREDEKK

-761 TKDIYSTSSG
+761 AKDIYATQSG

-818 ICTDDGDKMR
+818 ICTDDGDKMK
-828 IHKKDMSPENV
+828 IHQKDMSPENV

-860 EFKDMVIEAAAANNL
+860 EFKDMVIEAAAANDL
-875 PVILKPAELQEQ
+875 PVILKPAELQER
-887 LIARRKEL
+887 LMARRKEL
-895 EIEQKVEIG
+895 ELEQKVEV
-904 NSIEKSISE
+904 NSIEKAAPEQAQEKAKDEQRSSIEPVQSKSAANDEFRQPQAAEPIKAQPEQAHTPAEQPKSVQEQPQATTE
-913 KSQYKNDSNLMTESL
+913 KAAAISQTKAESSKTTERPAYTIEFKYDESAKQRTAQESAVVPGRFYSVKVNGVPVQEAMKSDPNVAKVLENAAKNIPALKAKNITADNLKSGHILGLQTSN
-928 VERAEDNANKEDSSL
+928 VGA
-943 NLSSVESDL
+943 
-952 SRIAKGELA
+952 
-961 FTDITGKFEDQKY
+961 GKFDKPE
-974 RDHYKE
+974 
-980 YVKLHKSEIL
+980 
-990 AGNRVLTLE
+990 TL
-999 QAINASDLITAYN
+999 
-1012 RQDYYQ
+1012 
-1018 TKYPEYKEHFNQ
+1018 K
-1030 AKIYVDKQ
+1030 
-1038 LNGYLNHK
+1038 LNG
-1046 EFIEHCN
+1046 
-1053 KSPILKTAY
+1053 SG
-1062 NEALEIKLL
+1062 
-1071 QSNISLEK
+1071 QQIS
-1079 LQNDSVLS
+1079 
-1087 TNYYQSIEEK
+1087 TP
-1097 VRKERDF
+1097 
-1104 ILSVKKDVTD
+1104 
-1114 LDKANLKISD
+1114 KA
-1124 IAEKLQEPR
+1124 Q
-1133 YREVFKEAIADF
+1133 
-1145 NKSTDKPKF
+1145 
-1154 EFDSIIK
+1154 
-1161 IAEKSINNSNSIN
+1161 AEKSAGAS
-1174 IEFEYNKQLSIESG
+1174 K
-1188 KNSYVVK
+1188 
-1195 IDGVPAQEAI
+1195 
-1205 KQKPELLK
+1205 
-1213 MLDNVALHKDMQA
+1213 
-1226 KGISAELLKSGV
+1226 
-1238 VQPKQLENELKVT
+1238 
-1251 KPKNMTV
+1251 
-1258 DLSGKSVEK
+1258 GKS
-1267 VKAVKSSNLEL
+1267 SDISL